1 MKNKEMKVK
10 AMSMAVAMSM
20 VVGLCPSTI
29 FAATG
34 SQTAKDGTY
43 TKTAHVARTAEDDE
57 NEDEWNEYDVEVS
70 LKVEDGKFSAITV
83 TPGEGYNAES
93 DSYFA
98 KAVSK
103 SKGIQK
109 MLVGKA
115 ATEDTINGWDSVSG
129 ATRTSKAVKEAALA
143 AIKSANEEV
152 TVDTT
157 KLEAAITAAEALK
170 EADYTADSWS
180 AMQTK
185 LTAAKA
191 ALTAKESQSAV
202 DTAADELNTAVG
214 NLKKAQ
220 AEETKYIVM
229 NVPYNAFYEAYNL
242 TDKAVWEVEDG
253 VDAVSTATT
262 NKFKGTTGLAKG
274 TYNNGKYIMGVT
286 LPVVVSAEDY
296 AKLNTSLTES
306 DDYYFTTL
314 DSEPEAYSKLT
325 VNKDG
330 SYSFSKVSDAKVSN
344 KYLSVTDLDLNA
356 GYGDYQVTID
366 GLGTKDG
373 MKVGENETK
382 EYTLYGAILNTTAG
396 KSYGM
401 TSLENLWVGTKKPNV
416 EIAWSIKEGQGLKR
430 GHGAGDPFY
439 QFSDMNG
446 ATLKSVTLITSLG
459 VIDVPC
465 DIILDKYY
473 EGDLSGLTY
482 ALENDSKELS
492 ISGIPSD
499 LKDVKISVSGG
510 LATDKEVKN
519 GKVELDKAPNAG
531 TQYTIT
537 ISSSNYPDIT
547 RTTSTPITKDEKTE
561 LQKWID
567 KAVKTEGYEENA
579 DLKEHVQ
586 EAEEMLKNKEA
597 LSYDAEEL
605 IGELT
610 EKVKATYTS
619 VEASATLKGNK
630 LEIALQDKELADFE
644 NPTYTLSY
652 RQGRGM
658 TTFASGK
665 LENLKVELEKDPT
678 VGTDYTLTI
687 VSDNY
692 QDIKTTVKASEDKT
706 ITTTELEAAIAKA
719 EALKEA
725 DYTADSWSA
734 MQTKLTAAKAALTA
748 KESQSAVDT
757 AADELNTAVKA
768 LKKAEVAKETYVLMN
783 IPYSEFYA
791 ADQVAG
797 ADSVSSATKAK
808 TRSTLAAGSY
818 HVNSDGTDITGITY
832 PVKISDASVLKN
844 YTQITDDSKLSIT
857 VNIKGKE
864 TTTEYNGKDALFE
877 SANYSYYILSET
889 PSYYKEATVN
899 ADGSLSFSEVKGAT
913 AQKLSDASIDF
924 TTDTKYGDYELDVN
938 GLPKTVNTVYGVV
951 ISTKEGDN
959 YGLRHLE
966 NIWKK
971 TKLAWSTGFVTTSHG
986 NTLDSKDYE
995 KMMGQTINKITYY
1008 TDNGIY
1014 EIGADQYV
1022 PVKFNGTVA
1031 AENADVESGKVN
1043 LTVEGLPGDY
1053 QAEYTVEGLEDVQV
1067 KDGVLTYKTK
1077 GAEIGKYTLKVSDKS
1092 GKYADLTTDFEL
1104 TTEAVPV
1111 VFNNESAAL
1120 VAAEGYAAEDVT
1132 SYVKKIESV
1141 TVDGTEYAA
1150 TGKRAVKI
1158 IKEDGTID
1166 TTAAPFKDAEN
1177 GHGFKI
1183 SVKATGY
1190 AKDYEF
1196 TYTLSQESEYT
1207 YAYVGLSWAEYWAA
1221 ENVQAAGNTSSSDA
1235 KDSKGESDKGAF
1247 DTVTRATVN
1256 HGLHRGS
1263 FQCNA
1268 VIKAENG
1275 KEYAV
1280 EYWTDGTTAVLTD
1293 GSKITFNRG
1302 EITEESG
1309 ATTKMTEYDVLGLK
1323 YVPVKVKTSDL
1334 DALKASYRVIE
1345 NGSELAGGY
1354 SEKNLVSYT
1363 GLVANVTEN
1372 TNGLKTATKNED
1384 GSFSFSARVN
1394 HGSESGIKDQA
1405 LKTAPTAEEAGLKV
1419 KEASGSYGEFLRVD
1433 LTGNYGDL
1441 GSNLQTVTWT
1451 YYGDDSTYTNAKAT
1465 YGTKFAADN
1474 WMHKAMGIQL
1484 GLTDSL
1490 RCKLP
1495 EGTDGTGYWTI
1506 TLTALGYND
1515 VTYKFQATEENI
1527 VKASEDKTITTT
1539 NLEAA
1544 IAKAE
1549 ALKEAEYTAES
1560 WASMQMELQEAK
1572 DELKNPKTQA
1582 TVDEAVSHL
1591 NAAIEALVKIEEPA
1605 AVDTSSLEK
1614 VISDAAALKEA
1625 DYTVDSWK
1633 ALQSALTDAKSALNA
1648 KESQEKVDKATDALN
1663 AAIKALVK
1671 NGNQTGSQN
1680 GSATPTVTKKAGTT
1694 TNGSASKGTS
1704 GSKAAKTGDPA
1715 NVLGLLGLAFS
1726 SLGAGVGGFAWK
1738 RKRK

>member
-34 SQTAKDGTY
+34 SQTTKDGTY

-143 AIKSANEEV
+143 AIKSANEAV

-185 LTAAKA
+185 LTVAKA
-191 ALTAKESQSAV
+191 ALK
-202 DTAADELNTAVG
+202 
-214 NLKKAQ
+214 
-220 AEETKYIVM
+220 
-229 NVPYNAFYEAYNL
+229 
-242 TDKAVWEVEDG
+242 
-253 VDAVSTATT
+253 
-262 NKFKGTTGLAKG
+262 
-274 TYNNGKYIMGVT
+274 
-286 LPVVVSAEDY
+286 
-296 AKLNTSLTES
+296 
-306 DDYYFTTL
+306 
-314 DSEPEAYSKLT
+314 
-325 VNKDG
+325 
-330 SYSFSKVSDAKVSN
+330 
-344 KYLSVTDLDLNA
+344 
-356 GYGDYQVTID
+356 
-366 GLGTKDG
+366 
-373 MKVGENETK
+373 
-382 EYTLYGAILNTTAG
+382 
-396 KSYGM
+396 
-401 TSLENLWVGTKKPNV
+401 
-416 EIAWSIKEGQGLKR
+416 
-430 GHGAGDPFY
+430 
-439 QFSDMNG
+439 
-446 ATLKSVTLITSLG
+446 
-459 VIDVPC
+459 
-465 DIILDKYY
+465 
-473 EGDLSGLTY
+473 
-482 ALENDSKELS
+482 
-492 ISGIPSD
+492 
-499 LKDVKISVSGG
+499 
-510 LATDKEVKN
+510 
-519 GKVELDKAPNAG
+519 
-531 TQYTIT
+531 
-537 ISSSNYPDIT
+537 
-547 RTTSTPITKDEKTE
+547 
-561 LQKWID
+561 
-567 KAVKTEGYEENA
+567 
-579 DLKEHVQ
+579 
-586 EAEEMLKNKEA
+586 
-597 LSYDAEEL
+597 
-605 IGELT
+605 
-610 EKVKATYTS
+610 
-619 VEASATLKGNK
+619 
-630 LEIALQDKELADFE
+630 
-644 NPTYTLSY
+644 
-652 RQGRGM
+652 
-658 TTFASGK
+658 
-665 LENLKVELEKDPT
+665 
-678 VGTDYTLTI
+678 
-687 VSDNY
+687 
-692 QDIKTTVKASEDKT
+692 
-706 ITTTELEAAIAKA
+706 
-719 EALKEA
+719 
-725 DYTADSWSA
+725 
-734 MQTKLTAAKAALTA
+734 A

-857 VNIKGKE
+857 VNMKGKE

-938 GLPKTVNTVYGVV
+938 GLPKTINTVYGVV

-1104 TTEAVPV
+1104 TKEAVPV

-1132 SYVKKIESV
+1132 SYVKKIKSV

-1177 GHGFKI
+1177 GQEFKI

-1221 ENVQAAGNTSSSDA
+1221 ENVQAAGDTSSSDA

-1474 WMHKAMGIQL
+1474 WMHKAMGIQF

-1490 RCKLP
+1490 RCTLP
-1495 EGTDGTGYWTI
+1495 EGTNGTGYWTI
-1506 TLTALGYND
+1506 TLTALGYDD
-1515 VTYKFQATEENI
+1515 VTYRFQATDENI
-1527 VKASEDKTITTT
+1527 VKASKGEKITITE
-1539 NLEAA
+1539 LEAA

-1549 ALKEAEYTAES
+1549 ALTESDYTAES

-1591 NAAIEALVKIEEPA
+1591 NAAVEALVKAEGDKKEEPA

-1625 DYTVDSWK
+1625 DYTADSWK

-1648 KESQEKVDKATDALN
+1648 KESQEKVDKATDKLN
-1663 AAIKALVK
+1663 SAIKALVK
-1671 NGNQTGSQN
+1671 NGKQDGSQN

-1694 TNGSASKGTS
+1694 TDGSASKGTR

-1738 RKRK
+1738 KKRK

>member
-1 MKNKEMKVK
+1 
-10 AMSMAVAMSM
+10 MAVAMSM

-43 TKTAHVARTAEDDE
+43 TKTAHVTRTEDDSD
-57 NEDEWNEYDVEVS
+57 DEWEEYDVEVS
-70 LKVEDGKFSAITV
+70 LKVEDGKFSEITV
-83 TPGEGYNAES
+83 TPKEGYDEGNA
-93 DSYFA
+93 SYFN
-98 KAVSK
+98 KAYSK
-103 SKGIQK
+103 TKGFKTKLEGQ
-109 MLVGKA
+109 A
-115 ATEDTINGWDSVSG
+115 ATEDTINNWDTVSG
-129 ATRTSKAVKEAALA
+129 ATRTSDAIKKAALE
-143 AIKSANEEV
+143 AIQSAPVAGETV
-152 TVDTT
+152 TIDTA
-157 KLEAAITAAEALK
+157 KLESAIAAAEKLT
-170 EADYTADSWS
+170 ESDYTADSWS

-191 ALTAKESQSAV
+191 ALKAKESQSAV
-202 DTAADELNTAVG
+202 DTAADELNA
-214 NLKKAQ
+214 
-220 AEETKYIVM
+220 
-229 NVPYNAFYEAYNL
+229 
-242 TDKAVWEVEDG
+242 
-253 VDAVSTATT
+253 
-262 NKFKGTTGLAKG
+262 
-274 TYNNGKYIMGVT
+274 
-286 LPVVVSAEDY
+286 
-296 AKLNTSLTES
+296 
-306 DDYYFTTL
+306 
-314 DSEPEAYSKLT
+314 
-325 VNKDG
+325 
-330 SYSFSKVSDAKVSN
+330 
-344 KYLSVTDLDLNA
+344 
-356 GYGDYQVTID
+356 
-366 GLGTKDG
+366 
-373 MKVGENETK
+373 
-382 EYTLYGAILNTTAG
+382 
-396 KSYGM
+396 
-401 TSLENLWVGTKKPNV
+401 
-416 EIAWSIKEGQGLKR
+416 
-430 GHGAGDPFY
+430 
-439 QFSDMNG
+439 
-446 ATLKSVTLITSLG
+446 
-459 VIDVPC
+459 
-465 DIILDKYY
+465 
-473 EGDLSGLTY
+473 
-482 ALENDSKELS
+482 
-492 ISGIPSD
+492 
-499 LKDVKISVSGG
+499 
-510 LATDKEVKN
+510 
-519 GKVELDKAPNAG
+519 
-531 TQYTIT
+531 
-537 ISSSNYPDIT
+537 
-547 RTTSTPITKDEKTE
+547 
-561 LQKWID
+561 
-567 KAVKTEGYEENA
+567 
-579 DLKEHVQ
+579 
-586 EAEEMLKNKEA
+586 
-597 LSYDAEEL
+597 
-605 IGELT
+605 
-610 EKVKATYTS
+610 
-619 VEASATLKGNK
+619 
-630 LEIALQDKELADFE
+630 
-644 NPTYTLSY
+644 
-652 RQGRGM
+652 
-658 TTFASGK
+658 
-665 LENLKVELEKDPT
+665 
-678 VGTDYTLTI
+678 
-687 VSDNY
+687 
-692 QDIKTTVKASEDKT
+692 
-706 ITTTELEAAIAKA
+706 
-719 EALKEA
+719 
-725 DYTADSWSA
+725 
-734 MQTKLTAAKAALTA
+734 
-748 KESQSAVDT
+748 
-757 AADELNTAVKA
+757 AVKA
-768 LKKAEVAKETYVLMN
+768 LKKAEVSKETYVLMN

-808 TRSTLAAGSY
+808 TRSTLVAGSY
-818 HVNSDGTDITGITY
+818 HVNSNGTDITGITY

-857 VNIKGKE
+857 VNMKGKE

-877 SANYSYYILSET
+877 SASYSYYILSET

-938 GLPKTVNTVYGVV
+938 GLPKSVNTVYGVV

-971 TKLAWSTGFVTTSHG
+971 KELAWSTGFVTTSHG
-986 NTLDSKDYE
+986 NTLDSKDYK

-1014 EIGADQYV
+1014 EIDADQYV
-1022 PVKFNGTVA
+1022 PVKFNGTIA

-1043 LTVEGLPGDY
+1043 VTVEGLPDDY

-1067 KDGVLTYKTK
+1067 KDGVLTYKKK
-1077 GAEIGKYTLKVSDKS
+1077 GAEIGKYTLKVSDKF

-1111 VFNNESAAL
+1111 VFNSESAAL

-1132 SYVKKIESV
+1132 SYVKNIESV

-1150 TGKRAVKI
+1150 KGKRGVKI

-1166 TTAAPFKDAEN
+1166 TTAAPFKNAEN
-1177 GHGFKI
+1177 GQEFKI

-1196 TYTLSQESEYT
+1196 TYTLSKESEYT

-1221 ENVQAAGNTSSSDA
+1221 ENVQAAGDTSSSDI

-1394 HGSESGIKDQA
+1394 NGSESGIKDQV
-1405 LKTAPTAEEAGLKV
+1405 LKTAPSAEEAGLTV

-1433 LTGNYGDL
+1433 LIGNYGDL

-1490 RCKLP
+1490 RCTLP

-1506 TLTALGYND
+1506 TLTALGYSD
-1515 VTYKFQATEENI
+1515 VTYKFQATDENI
-1527 VKASEDKTITTT
+1527 VKASENETITTT
-1539 NLEAA
+1539 ELEAA

-1549 ALKEAEYTAES
+1549 ALKEADYTAES

-1591 NAAIEALVKIEEPA
+1591 NAAVEALVKAEGDKTEEPA

-1625 DYTVDSWK
+1625 DYTADSWK

-1648 KESQEKVDKATDALN
+1648 KESQEKVDKATDELN
-1663 AAIKALVK
+1663 TAIKALVK
-1671 NGNQTGSQN
+1671 NGSQN
-1680 GSATPTVTKKAGTT
+1680 GNQNGNQAGSTTPTVTKKAGTT
-1694 TNGSASKGTS
+1694 TDGSASKGTTSNGTS

>member
-34 SQTAKDGTY
+34 SQTTKDGTY

-143 AIKSANEEV
+143 AIKSANEAV

-202 DTAADELNTAVG
+202 DTAADELNA
-214 NLKKAQ
+214 
-220 AEETKYIVM
+220 
-229 NVPYNAFYEAYNL
+229 
-242 TDKAVWEVEDG
+242 
-253 VDAVSTATT
+253 
-262 NKFKGTTGLAKG
+262 
-274 TYNNGKYIMGVT
+274 
-286 LPVVVSAEDY
+286 
-296 AKLNTSLTES
+296 
-306 DDYYFTTL
+306 
-314 DSEPEAYSKLT
+314 
-325 VNKDG
+325 
-330 SYSFSKVSDAKVSN
+330 
-344 KYLSVTDLDLNA
+344 
-356 GYGDYQVTID
+356 
-366 GLGTKDG
+366 
-373 MKVGENETK
+373 
-382 EYTLYGAILNTTAG
+382 
-396 KSYGM
+396 
-401 TSLENLWVGTKKPNV
+401 
-416 EIAWSIKEGQGLKR
+416 
-430 GHGAGDPFY
+430 
-439 QFSDMNG
+439 
-446 ATLKSVTLITSLG
+446 
-459 VIDVPC
+459 
-465 DIILDKYY
+465 
-473 EGDLSGLTY
+473 
-482 ALENDSKELS
+482 
-492 ISGIPSD
+492 
-499 LKDVKISVSGG
+499 
-510 LATDKEVKN
+510 
-519 GKVELDKAPNAG
+519 
-531 TQYTIT
+531 
-537 ISSSNYPDIT
+537 
-547 RTTSTPITKDEKTE
+547 
-561 LQKWID
+561 
-567 KAVKTEGYEENA
+567 
-579 DLKEHVQ
+579 
-586 EAEEMLKNKEA
+586 
-597 LSYDAEEL
+597 
-605 IGELT
+605 
-610 EKVKATYTS
+610 
-619 VEASATLKGNK
+619 
-630 LEIALQDKELADFE
+630 
-644 NPTYTLSY
+644 
-652 RQGRGM
+652 
-658 TTFASGK
+658 
-665 LENLKVELEKDPT
+665 
-678 VGTDYTLTI
+678 
-687 VSDNY
+687 
-692 QDIKTTVKASEDKT
+692 
-706 ITTTELEAAIAKA
+706 
-719 EALKEA
+719 
-725 DYTADSWSA
+725 
-734 MQTKLTAAKAALTA
+734 
-748 KESQSAVDT
+748 
-757 AADELNTAVKA
+757 AVKA

-857 VNIKGKE
+857 VNMKGKE

-877 SANYSYYILSET
+877 SASYSYYILSET

-971 TKLAWSTGFVTTSHG
+971 KELAWSTGFVTTSHG
-986 NTLDSKDYE
+986 NTLNSKDYE

-1014 EIGADQYV
+1014 EIDADQYV
-1022 PVKFNGTVA
+1022 PIKFNGTVA
-1031 AENADVESGKVN
+1031 AENADVKSGKVN
-1043 LTVEGLPGDY
+1043 VTVEGLPGDY
-1053 QAEYTVEGLEDVQV
+1053 QAEYTVKGLEDVQV
-1067 KDGVLTYKTK
+1067 KEGVLTYKTK
-1077 GAEIGKYTLKVSDKS
+1077 GAETGRYTLKVSDKS
-1092 GKYADLTTDFEL
+1092 GKYADLKTDFEL

-1111 VFNNESAAL
+1111 VFNSESAAL
-1120 VAAEGYAAEDVT
+1120 VAAEGYAADDVT
-1132 SYVKKIESV
+1132 SYVKKIKSV

-1166 TTAAPFKDAEN
+1166 TTAAPFKNAEN
-1177 GHGFKI
+1177 GQEFKI
-1183 SVKATGY
+1183 TVKATGY
-1190 AKDYEF
+1190 AKDCEF
-1196 TYTLSQESEYT
+1196 TYTVAQESEYT

-1334 DALKASYRVIE
+1334 DALKTSYRVIE

-1394 HGSESGIKDQA
+1394 NGSESGIKDQA

-1490 RCKLP
+1490 RCTLP

-1539 NLEAA
+1539 ELEAA

-1591 NAAIEALVKIEEPA
+1591 NAAVEALVKAEGDKTEEPA

-1648 KESQEKVDKATDALN
+1648 KESQEKVDKATDELN
-1663 AAIKALVK
+1663 KAIKTLVK

-1680 GSATPTVTKKAGTT
+1680 GSATPTVTKKTGTT
-1694 TNGSASKGTS
+1694 TDGSVSKGTS

>member
-29 FAATG
+29 FAAENT
-34 SQTAKDGTY
+34 QAVKDGTY

-70 LKVEDGKFSAITV
+70 LKVEEGKFSAITV

-143 AIKSANEEV
+143 AIKSANEAV
-152 TVDTT
+152 TVDTA
-157 KLEAAITAAEALK
+157 KLESAIAAAEKLT
-170 EADYTADSWS
+170 ESDYTADSWN

-202 DTAADELNTAVG
+202 DTAADELNA
-214 NLKKAQ
+214 
-220 AEETKYIVM
+220 
-229 NVPYNAFYEAYNL
+229 
-242 TDKAVWEVEDG
+242 
-253 VDAVSTATT
+253 
-262 NKFKGTTGLAKG
+262 
-274 TYNNGKYIMGVT
+274 
-286 LPVVVSAEDY
+286 
-296 AKLNTSLTES
+296 
-306 DDYYFTTL
+306 
-314 DSEPEAYSKLT
+314 
-325 VNKDG
+325 
-330 SYSFSKVSDAKVSN
+330 
-344 KYLSVTDLDLNA
+344 
-356 GYGDYQVTID
+356 
-366 GLGTKDG
+366 
-373 MKVGENETK
+373 
-382 EYTLYGAILNTTAG
+382 
-396 KSYGM
+396 
-401 TSLENLWVGTKKPNV
+401 
-416 EIAWSIKEGQGLKR
+416 
-430 GHGAGDPFY
+430 
-439 QFSDMNG
+439 
-446 ATLKSVTLITSLG
+446 
-459 VIDVPC
+459 
-465 DIILDKYY
+465 
-473 EGDLSGLTY
+473 
-482 ALENDSKELS
+482 
-492 ISGIPSD
+492 
-499 LKDVKISVSGG
+499 
-510 LATDKEVKN
+510 
-519 GKVELDKAPNAG
+519 
-531 TQYTIT
+531 
-537 ISSSNYPDIT
+537 
-547 RTTSTPITKDEKTE
+547 
-561 LQKWID
+561 
-567 KAVKTEGYEENA
+567 
-579 DLKEHVQ
+579 
-586 EAEEMLKNKEA
+586 
-597 LSYDAEEL
+597 
-605 IGELT
+605 
-610 EKVKATYTS
+610 
-619 VEASATLKGNK
+619 
-630 LEIALQDKELADFE
+630 
-644 NPTYTLSY
+644 
-652 RQGRGM
+652 
-658 TTFASGK
+658 
-665 LENLKVELEKDPT
+665 
-678 VGTDYTLTI
+678 
-687 VSDNY
+687 
-692 QDIKTTVKASEDKT
+692 
-706 ITTTELEAAIAKA
+706 
-719 EALKEA
+719 
-725 DYTADSWSA
+725 
-734 MQTKLTAAKAALTA
+734 
-748 KESQSAVDT
+748 
-757 AADELNTAVKA
+757 AVKA

-808 TRSTLAAGSY
+808 TRSTLVAGSY

-857 VNIKGKE
+857 VNMKGKE

-877 SANYSYYILSET
+877 SASYSYYILSET

-938 GLPKTVNTVYGVV
+938 GLPESVNTVYGVV

-986 NTLDSKDYE
+986 NTLDSKDYK

-1014 EIGADQYV
+1014 EIDADQYV
-1022 PVKFNGTVA
+1022 PVKFNGTIA

-1043 LTVEGLPGDY
+1043 VTVEGLPDDY

-1067 KDGVLTYKTK
+1067 KDGVLTYKKK

-1111 VFNNESAAL
+1111 VFNSESAAL

-1132 SYVKKIESV
+1132 SYVKNIESV
-1141 TVDGTEYAA
+1141 TVDGKEYAA

-1166 TTAAPFKDAEN
+1166 TTAAQFKNAEN
-1177 GHGFKI
+1177 GQEFKI
-1183 SVKATGY
+1183 TVKATGY

-1196 TYTLSQESEYT
+1196 TYTLSKESEYT
-1207 YAYVGLSWAEYWAA
+1207 YVYVGLSWAEYWAA
-1221 ENVQAAGNTSSSDA
+1221 ENVQAAGDTSSSDT

-1268 VIKAENG
+1268 VIEAENG

-1293 GSKITFNRG
+1293 GNKITFNRG

-1394 HGSESGIKDQA
+1394 NGSESGIKDQA
-1405 LKTAPTAEEAGLKV
+1405 LKTAPSAEEAGLTV

-1490 RCKLP
+1490 RCTLP

-1515 VTYKFQATEENI
+1515 VTYKFQATDENI
-1527 VKASEDKTITTT
+1527 VKASENETITTT
-1539 NLEAA
+1539 ELEAA

-1549 ALKEAEYTAES
+1549 ALKEADYTAES

-1591 NAAIEALVKIEEPA
+1591 NAAVEALVKAEGDKTEEPA

-1625 DYTVDSWK
+1625 DYTADSWK

-1648 KESQEKVDKATDALN
+1648 KESQEKVDKATDKLN
-1663 AAIKALVK
+1663 TAIKALVK
-1671 NGNQTGSQN
+1671 NGSQN
-1680 GSATPTVTKKAGTT
+1680 GNQNGNQAGSTTPTVTKKAGTT
-1694 TNGSASKGTS
+1694 TDGSASKGTS

>member
-57 NEDEWNEYDVEVS
+57 NGEEWNEYDVEVS
-70 LKVEDGKFSAITV
+70 LIVKDGKFSDVVV
-83 TPGEGYNAES
+83 TPGEGYDSES
-93 DSYFA
+93 DSYFK
-98 KAVSK
+98 KAYEADK
-103 SKGIQK
+103 KKLKGIK
-109 MLVGKA
+109 TVIVGQS
-115 ATEDTINGWDSVSG
+115 ATEDTINSWDSVSG
-129 ATRTSKAVKEAALA
+129 ATRTSDAIKKAALE
-143 AIKSANEEV
+143 AIQSAPTAGETV
-152 TVDTT
+152 TIDTA
-157 KLEAAITAAEALK
+157 KLESAIAAAEKLT

-191 ALTAKESQSAV
+191 ALK
-202 DTAADELNTAVG
+202 
-214 NLKKAQ
+214 
-220 AEETKYIVM
+220 
-229 NVPYNAFYEAYNL
+229 
-242 TDKAVWEVEDG
+242 
-253 VDAVSTATT
+253 
-262 NKFKGTTGLAKG
+262 
-274 TYNNGKYIMGVT
+274 
-286 LPVVVSAEDY
+286 
-296 AKLNTSLTES
+296 
-306 DDYYFTTL
+306 
-314 DSEPEAYSKLT
+314 
-325 VNKDG
+325 
-330 SYSFSKVSDAKVSN
+330 
-344 KYLSVTDLDLNA
+344 
-356 GYGDYQVTID
+356 
-366 GLGTKDG
+366 
-373 MKVGENETK
+373 
-382 EYTLYGAILNTTAG
+382 
-396 KSYGM
+396 
-401 TSLENLWVGTKKPNV
+401 
-416 EIAWSIKEGQGLKR
+416 
-430 GHGAGDPFY
+430 
-439 QFSDMNG
+439 
-446 ATLKSVTLITSLG
+446 
-459 VIDVPC
+459 
-465 DIILDKYY
+465 
-473 EGDLSGLTY
+473 
-482 ALENDSKELS
+482 
-492 ISGIPSD
+492 
-499 LKDVKISVSGG
+499 
-510 LATDKEVKN
+510 
-519 GKVELDKAPNAG
+519 
-531 TQYTIT
+531 
-537 ISSSNYPDIT
+537 
-547 RTTSTPITKDEKTE
+547 
-561 LQKWID
+561 
-567 KAVKTEGYEENA
+567 
-579 DLKEHVQ
+579 
-586 EAEEMLKNKEA
+586 
-597 LSYDAEEL
+597 
-605 IGELT
+605 
-610 EKVKATYTS
+610 
-619 VEASATLKGNK
+619 
-630 LEIALQDKELADFE
+630 
-644 NPTYTLSY
+644 
-652 RQGRGM
+652 
-658 TTFASGK
+658 
-665 LENLKVELEKDPT
+665 
-678 VGTDYTLTI
+678 
-687 VSDNY
+687 
-692 QDIKTTVKASEDKT
+692 
-706 ITTTELEAAIAKA
+706 
-719 EALKEA
+719 
-725 DYTADSWSA
+725 
-734 MQTKLTAAKAALTA
+734 A

-791 ADQVAG
+791 ADKVAG

-832 PVKISDASVLKN
+832 PVKISDASVLKK

-857 VNIKGKE
+857 VNMKGKE

-877 SANYSYYILSET
+877 SASYSYYILSET

-899 ADGSLSFSEVKGAT
+899 ADGSFSFSEVKGAT

-938 GLPKTVNTVYGVV
+938 GLPDTVNTVYGVV
-951 ISTKEGDN
+951 ISTKGGDN

-971 TKLAWSTGFVTTSHG
+971 KELAWSTGFVTTSHG
-986 NTLDSKDYE
+986 NTLNSKDYE

-1014 EIGADQYV
+1014 EIDADQYV
-1022 PVKFNGTVA
+1022 PIKFNGTVA
-1031 AENADVESGKVN
+1031 AENADVKSGKVN
-1043 LTVEGLPGDY
+1043 VTVEGLPGDY
-1053 QAEYTVEGLEDVQV
+1053 QAEYTVKGLEDVQV
-1067 KDGVLTYKTK
+1067 KEGVLTYKTK
-1077 GAEIGKYTLKVSDKS
+1077 GAETGRYTLKVSDKS
-1092 GKYADLTTDFEL
+1092 GKYADLKTDFEL

-1111 VFNNESAAL
+1111 VFNSESAAL
-1120 VAAEGYAAEDVT
+1120 VAAEGYAADDVT
-1132 SYVKKIESV
+1132 SYVKKIKSV

-1166 TTAAPFKDAEN
+1166 TTAAPFKNAEN
-1177 GHGFKI
+1177 GQEFKI
-1183 SVKATGY
+1183 TVKATGY
-1190 AKDYEF
+1190 AKDCEF
-1196 TYTLSQESEYT
+1196 TYTLSKESEYT

-1221 ENVQAAGNTSSSDA
+1221 ENVQAAGDTSSSDA
-1235 KDSKGESDKGAF
+1235 KDAKGESDKGAF
-1247 DTVTRATVN
+1247 DTVTRATAK

-1280 EYWTDGTTAVLTD
+1280 EYWTDKTTAVLTD
-1293 GSKITFNRG
+1293 GSKITFDKG
-1302 EITEESG
+1302 EITEKSG

-1334 DALKASYRVIE
+1334 EALKTNYRVIE

-1354 SEKNLVSYT
+1354 SEENLVGYT

-1394 HGSESGIKDQA
+1394 NGSESGIKDQA
-1405 LKTAPTAEEAGLKV
+1405 LKTAPSAEEAGLTV

-1474 WMHKAMGIQL
+1474 WMNKTMGIQL

-1490 RCKLP
+1490 RCTLP

-1527 VKASEDKTITTT
+1527 VKASEGEKITTT
-1539 NLEAA
+1539 ELEAA

-1549 ALKEAEYTAES
+1549 ALTESDYTAES

-1591 NAAIEALVKIEEPA
+1591 NAAVEALVKAEGDKKEEPT

-1614 VISDAAALKEA
+1614 VISNAAALKEA
-1625 DYTVDSWK
+1625 DYTADSWK

-1648 KESQEKVDKATDALN
+1648 KESQEKVDKATDKLN
-1663 AAIKALVK
+1663 SAIKALVK
-1671 NGNQTGSQN
+1671 NGKQDGSQN

-1694 TNGSASKGTS
+1694 TDGSASKGTS

>member
-20 VVGLCPSTI
+20 VIGLCPSTI

-43 TKTAHVARTAEDDE
+43 TKTAHVTRTEDDSD
-57 NEDEWNEYDVEVS
+57 DEWNEYDVEVS
-70 LKVEDGKFSAITV
+70 LKVEDGKFSEITV
-83 TPGEGYNAES
+83 TPKEGYDEGNAK
-93 DSYFA
+93 YLN
-98 KAVSK
+98 KAYSK
-103 SKGIQK
+103 SKGFKTKLEGQ
-109 MLVGKA
+109 A
-115 ATEDTINGWDSVSG
+115 ATEDTINSWDTVSG
-129 ATRTSKAVKEAALA
+129 ATRTSDAIKKAALEAIQSAPA
-143 AIKSANEEV
+143 AGETV
-152 TVDTT
+152 TIDTA
-157 KLEAAITAAEALK
+157 KLESAIAAAEKLT
-170 EADYTADSWS
+170 ESDYTADSWS

-185 LTAAKA
+185 LTVAKA
-191 ALTAKESQSAV
+191 ALKAKESQSAV
-202 DTAADELNTAVG
+202 DTAADELNA
-214 NLKKAQ
+214 
-220 AEETKYIVM
+220 
-229 NVPYNAFYEAYNL
+229 
-242 TDKAVWEVEDG
+242 
-253 VDAVSTATT
+253 
-262 NKFKGTTGLAKG
+262 
-274 TYNNGKYIMGVT
+274 
-286 LPVVVSAEDY
+286 
-296 AKLNTSLTES
+296 
-306 DDYYFTTL
+306 
-314 DSEPEAYSKLT
+314 
-325 VNKDG
+325 
-330 SYSFSKVSDAKVSN
+330 
-344 KYLSVTDLDLNA
+344 
-356 GYGDYQVTID
+356 
-366 GLGTKDG
+366 
-373 MKVGENETK
+373 
-382 EYTLYGAILNTTAG
+382 
-396 KSYGM
+396 
-401 TSLENLWVGTKKPNV
+401 
-416 EIAWSIKEGQGLKR
+416 
-430 GHGAGDPFY
+430 
-439 QFSDMNG
+439 
-446 ATLKSVTLITSLG
+446 
-459 VIDVPC
+459 
-465 DIILDKYY
+465 
-473 EGDLSGLTY
+473 
-482 ALENDSKELS
+482 
-492 ISGIPSD
+492 
-499 LKDVKISVSGG
+499 
-510 LATDKEVKN
+510 
-519 GKVELDKAPNAG
+519 
-531 TQYTIT
+531 
-537 ISSSNYPDIT
+537 
-547 RTTSTPITKDEKTE
+547 
-561 LQKWID
+561 
-567 KAVKTEGYEENA
+567 
-579 DLKEHVQ
+579 
-586 EAEEMLKNKEA
+586 
-597 LSYDAEEL
+597 
-605 IGELT
+605 
-610 EKVKATYTS
+610 
-619 VEASATLKGNK
+619 
-630 LEIALQDKELADFE
+630 
-644 NPTYTLSY
+644 
-652 RQGRGM
+652 
-658 TTFASGK
+658 
-665 LENLKVELEKDPT
+665 
-678 VGTDYTLTI
+678 
-687 VSDNY
+687 
-692 QDIKTTVKASEDKT
+692 
-706 ITTTELEAAIAKA
+706 
-719 EALKEA
+719 
-725 DYTADSWSA
+725 
-734 MQTKLTAAKAALTA
+734 
-748 KESQSAVDT
+748 
-757 AADELNTAVKA
+757 AVKA

-791 ADQVAG
+791 ADKVAG

-808 TRSTLAAGSY
+808 TRSKLVAGSY

-857 VNIKGKE
+857 VNMKGKE

-877 SANYSYYILSET
+877 SASYSYYTLSET

-899 ADGSLSFSEVKGAT
+899 ADGSFSFSEVKGAT

-938 GLPKTVNTVYGVV
+938 GLPDTVNTVYGVV

-971 TKLAWSTGFVTTSHG
+971 KELAWSTGFVTTSHG
-986 NTLDSKDYE
+986 NTLNSKDYE

-1014 EIGADQYV
+1014 EIDADQYV
-1022 PVKFNGTVA
+1022 PVKFNGTIA

-1043 LTVEGLPGDY
+1043 VTVEGLPSDY
-1053 QAEYTVEGLEDVQV
+1053 QAEYTVKGLEDVQV
-1067 KDGVLTYKTK
+1067 KEGVLTYKTK
-1077 GAEIGKYTLKVSDKS
+1077 GAETGRYTLKVSDKS
-1092 GKYADLTTDFEL
+1092 GKYADLKTDFEL

-1111 VFNNESAAL
+1111 VFNSESAAL
-1120 VAAEGYAAEDVT
+1120 VAAEGYAADDVT
-1132 SYVKKIESV
+1132 SYVKNIKSV

-1166 TTAAPFKDAEN
+1166 TTAAPFKNAEN
-1177 GHGFKI
+1177 GQEFKI
-1183 SVKATGY
+1183 TVKATGY

-1196 TYTLSQESEYT
+1196 TYTLSKESEYT

-1221 ENVQAAGNTSSSDA
+1221 ENVQAAGDTSSSDA

-1247 DTVTRATVN
+1247 DTVTRATVT

-1323 YVPVKVKTSDL
+1323 YVPVKAKTSDL
-1334 DALKASYRVIE
+1334 EALKANYRVIE

-1394 HGSESGIKDQA
+1394 NGSESGIKDQA
-1405 LKTAPTAEEAGLKV
+1405 LKTAPSAEEAGLTV

-1433 LTGNYGDL
+1433 LKGNYGDL

-1490 RCKLP
+1490 RCTLP

-1527 VKASEDKTITTT
+1527 VKASENEKITTT
-1539 NLEAA
+1539 ELEAA

-1549 ALKEAEYTAES
+1549 ALKEADYTAES

-1591 NAAIEALVKIEEPA
+1591 NAAVEALVKAEGDKKEEPA

-1648 KESQEKVDKATDALN
+1648 KESQEKVDKATDELN

-1671 NGNQTGSQN
+1671 NGNQAGSQN

-1694 TNGSASKGTS
+1694 TDGSASKGTS

>member
-143 AIKSANEEV
+143 AIKSANEAV

-202 DTAADELNTAVG
+202 DTAADELNA
-214 NLKKAQ
+214 
-220 AEETKYIVM
+220 
-229 NVPYNAFYEAYNL
+229 
-242 TDKAVWEVEDG
+242 
-253 VDAVSTATT
+253 
-262 NKFKGTTGLAKG
+262 
-274 TYNNGKYIMGVT
+274 
-286 LPVVVSAEDY
+286 
-296 AKLNTSLTES
+296 
-306 DDYYFTTL
+306 
-314 DSEPEAYSKLT
+314 
-325 VNKDG
+325 
-330 SYSFSKVSDAKVSN
+330 
-344 KYLSVTDLDLNA
+344 
-356 GYGDYQVTID
+356 
-366 GLGTKDG
+366 
-373 MKVGENETK
+373 
-382 EYTLYGAILNTTAG
+382 
-396 KSYGM
+396 
-401 TSLENLWVGTKKPNV
+401 
-416 EIAWSIKEGQGLKR
+416 
-430 GHGAGDPFY
+430 
-439 QFSDMNG
+439 
-446 ATLKSVTLITSLG
+446 
-459 VIDVPC
+459 
-465 DIILDKYY
+465 
-473 EGDLSGLTY
+473 
-482 ALENDSKELS
+482 
-492 ISGIPSD
+492 
-499 LKDVKISVSGG
+499 
-510 LATDKEVKN
+510 
-519 GKVELDKAPNAG
+519 
-531 TQYTIT
+531 
-537 ISSSNYPDIT
+537 
-547 RTTSTPITKDEKTE
+547 
-561 LQKWID
+561 
-567 KAVKTEGYEENA
+567 
-579 DLKEHVQ
+579 
-586 EAEEMLKNKEA
+586 
-597 LSYDAEEL
+597 
-605 IGELT
+605 
-610 EKVKATYTS
+610 
-619 VEASATLKGNK
+619 
-630 LEIALQDKELADFE
+630 
-644 NPTYTLSY
+644 
-652 RQGRGM
+652 
-658 TTFASGK
+658 
-665 LENLKVELEKDPT
+665 
-678 VGTDYTLTI
+678 
-687 VSDNY
+687 
-692 QDIKTTVKASEDKT
+692 
-706 ITTTELEAAIAKA
+706 
-719 EALKEA
+719 
-725 DYTADSWSA
+725 
-734 MQTKLTAAKAALTA
+734 
-748 KESQSAVDT
+748 
-757 AADELNTAVKA
+757 AVKA

-818 HVNSDGTDITGITY
+818 HVNNDGTDITGITY

-857 VNIKGKE
+857 VNMKGKE
-864 TTTEYNGKDALFE
+864 TTTEYNGKAALFE
-877 SANYSYYILSET
+877 SASYSYYILSET

-971 TKLAWSTGFVTTSHG
+971 TELAWSTGFVTTSHG
-986 NTLDSKDYE
+986 NTLNSKDYE

-1014 EIGADQYV
+1014 EIDADQYV
-1022 PVKFNGTVA
+1022 PIKFNGTVA
-1031 AENADVESGKVN
+1031 AENADVKSGKVN
-1043 LTVEGLPGDY
+1043 VTVEGLPGDY
-1053 QAEYTVEGLEDVQV
+1053 QAEYTVKGLEDVQV
-1067 KDGVLTYKTK
+1067 KEGILTYKTK

-1092 GKYADLTTDFEL
+1092 GKYADLKTDFEL

-1111 VFNNESAAL
+1111 VFNSESAAL
-1120 VAAEGYAAEDVT
+1120 VAAEGYAADDVT
-1132 SYVKKIESV
+1132 SYVKKIKSV

-1166 TTAAPFKDAEN
+1166 TTAAPFKNAEN
-1177 GHGFKI
+1177 GQEFKI
-1183 SVKATGY
+1183 TVKATGY
-1190 AKDYEF
+1190 AKDCEF
-1196 TYTLSQESEYT
+1196 TYTVAQESEYT

-1221 ENVQAAGNTSSSDA
+1221 ENVQAAGDTSSSDA

-1394 HGSESGIKDQA
+1394 NGSESGIKDQA
-1405 LKTAPTAEEAGLKV
+1405 LKTAPTAEKAGLTV

-1451 YYGDDSTYTNAKAT
+1451 YYGDDSTYTNAEAT

-1490 RCKLP
+1490 RCTLP

-1539 NLEAA
+1539 ELEAA

-1549 ALKEAEYTAES
+1549 ALTESDYTAES

-1591 NAAIEALVKIEEPA
+1591 NAAVEALVKAEGDKTEEPA

-1671 NGNQTGSQN
+1671 NGNQAGSQN

-1694 TNGSASKGTS
+1694 TDGSASKGTS

>member
-57 NEDEWNEYDVEVS
+57 NGDEWNEYDVEVS
-70 LKVEDGKFSAITV
+70 LIVKDGKFSDVVV
-83 TPGEGYNAES
+83 TPGEGYDSES
-93 DSYFA
+93 DSYFK
-98 KAVSK
+98 KAYEADK
-103 SKGIQK
+103 KRLKGIK
-109 MLVGKA
+109 TVIVGQS
-115 ATEDTINGWDSVSG
+115 ATEDTINSWDSVSG
-129 ATRTSKAVKEAALA
+129 ATRTSDAIKKAALE
-143 AIKSANEEV
+143 AIQSAPVAGETV
-152 TVDTT
+152 TIDTA
-157 KLEAAITAAEALK
+157 KLESAIAAAEKLT
-170 EADYTADSWS
+170 ESDYTADSWS

-191 ALTAKESQSAV
+191 ALKAKESQSAV
-202 DTAADELNTAVG
+202 DTAADELNA
-214 NLKKAQ
+214 
-220 AEETKYIVM
+220 
-229 NVPYNAFYEAYNL
+229 
-242 TDKAVWEVEDG
+242 
-253 VDAVSTATT
+253 
-262 NKFKGTTGLAKG
+262 
-274 TYNNGKYIMGVT
+274 
-286 LPVVVSAEDY
+286 
-296 AKLNTSLTES
+296 
-306 DDYYFTTL
+306 
-314 DSEPEAYSKLT
+314 
-325 VNKDG
+325 
-330 SYSFSKVSDAKVSN
+330 
-344 KYLSVTDLDLNA
+344 
-356 GYGDYQVTID
+356 
-366 GLGTKDG
+366 
-373 MKVGENETK
+373 
-382 EYTLYGAILNTTAG
+382 
-396 KSYGM
+396 
-401 TSLENLWVGTKKPNV
+401 
-416 EIAWSIKEGQGLKR
+416 
-430 GHGAGDPFY
+430 
-439 QFSDMNG
+439 
-446 ATLKSVTLITSLG
+446 
-459 VIDVPC
+459 
-465 DIILDKYY
+465 
-473 EGDLSGLTY
+473 
-482 ALENDSKELS
+482 
-492 ISGIPSD
+492 
-499 LKDVKISVSGG
+499 
-510 LATDKEVKN
+510 
-519 GKVELDKAPNAG
+519 
-531 TQYTIT
+531 
-537 ISSSNYPDIT
+537 
-547 RTTSTPITKDEKTE
+547 
-561 LQKWID
+561 
-567 KAVKTEGYEENA
+567 
-579 DLKEHVQ
+579 
-586 EAEEMLKNKEA
+586 
-597 LSYDAEEL
+597 
-605 IGELT
+605 
-610 EKVKATYTS
+610 
-619 VEASATLKGNK
+619 
-630 LEIALQDKELADFE
+630 
-644 NPTYTLSY
+644 
-652 RQGRGM
+652 
-658 TTFASGK
+658 
-665 LENLKVELEKDPT
+665 
-678 VGTDYTLTI
+678 
-687 VSDNY
+687 
-692 QDIKTTVKASEDKT
+692 
-706 ITTTELEAAIAKA
+706 
-719 EALKEA
+719 
-725 DYTADSWSA
+725 
-734 MQTKLTAAKAALTA
+734 
-748 KESQSAVDT
+748 
-757 AADELNTAVKA
+757 AVKA

-791 ADQVAG
+791 ADKVAG

-808 TRSTLAAGSY
+808 TRSKLVAGSY

-832 PVKISDASVLKN
+832 PVKISDASVLKK

-857 VNIKGKE
+857 VNMKGKE

-877 SANYSYYILSET
+877 SASYSYYILSET

-899 ADGSLSFSEVKGAT
+899 ADGSFSFSEVKGAT

-938 GLPKTVNTVYGVV
+938 GLPDTVNTVYGVV
-951 ISTKEGDN
+951 ISTKGGDN

-971 TKLAWSTGFVTTSHG
+971 KELAWSTGFVTTSHG
-986 NTLDSKDYE
+986 NTLNSKDYE

-1014 EIGADQYV
+1014 EIDADQYV

-1031 AENADVESGKVN
+1031 AENADVKSGKVN
-1043 LTVEGLPGDY
+1043 VTVEGLPGDY
-1053 QAEYTVEGLEDVQV
+1053 QAEYTVKGLEDVQV
-1067 KDGVLTYKTK
+1067 KEGVLTYKTK
-1077 GAEIGKYTLKVSDKS
+1077 GAETGRYTLKVSDKS
-1092 GKYADLTTDFEL
+1092 GKYADLKTDFEL

-1111 VFNNESAAL
+1111 VFNSESAAL
-1120 VAAEGYAAEDVT
+1120 VAAEGYAADDVT
-1132 SYVKKIESV
+1132 SYVKKIKSV

-1166 TTAAPFKDAEN
+1166 TTAAPFKNAEN
-1177 GHGFKI
+1177 GQEFKI
-1183 SVKATGY
+1183 TVKATGY
-1190 AKDYEF
+1190 AKDCEF
-1196 TYTLSQESEYT
+1196 TYTLSKESEYT

-1221 ENVQAAGNTSSSDA
+1221 ENVQAAGDTSSSDA
-1235 KDSKGESDKGAF
+1235 KDAKGESDKGAF
-1247 DTVTRATVN
+1247 DTVTRATAK

-1280 EYWTDGTTAVLTD
+1280 EYWTDKTTAVLTD
-1293 GSKITFNRG
+1293 GSKITFDKG
-1302 EITEESG
+1302 EITEKSG

-1334 DALKASYRVIE
+1334 EALKTNYRVIE

-1354 SEKNLVSYT
+1354 SEENLVGYT

-1394 HGSESGIKDQA
+1394 NGSESGIKDQA
-1405 LKTAPTAEEAGLKV
+1405 LKTAPSAEEAGLTV

-1474 WMHKAMGIQL
+1474 WMNKTMGIQL

-1490 RCKLP
+1490 RCTLP

-1527 VKASEDKTITTT
+1527 VKASENEKITTT
-1539 NLEAA
+1539 ELEAA

-1549 ALKEAEYTAES
+1549 ALKEADYTAES

-1591 NAAIEALVKIEEPA
+1591 NAAVEALVKAEGDKKEEPA

-1663 AAIKALVK
+1663 TAIKALVK
-1671 NGNQTGSQN
+1671 NGNQAGSQN

-1694 TNGSASKGTS
+1694 TDRSASKGTS

>member
-143 AIKSANEEV
+143 AIKSANEAV

-157 KLEAAITAAEALK
+157 KLEAAITA
-170 EADYTADSWS
+170 
-180 AMQTK
+180 
-185 LTAAKA
+185 
-191 ALTAKESQSAV
+191 
-202 DTAADELNTAVG
+202 
-214 NLKKAQ
+214 
-220 AEETKYIVM
+220 
-229 NVPYNAFYEAYNL
+229 
-242 TDKAVWEVEDG
+242 
-253 VDAVSTATT
+253 
-262 NKFKGTTGLAKG
+262 
-274 TYNNGKYIMGVT
+274 
-286 LPVVVSAEDY
+286 
-296 AKLNTSLTES
+296 
-306 DDYYFTTL
+306 
-314 DSEPEAYSKLT
+314 
-325 VNKDG
+325 
-330 SYSFSKVSDAKVSN
+330 
-344 KYLSVTDLDLNA
+344 
-356 GYGDYQVTID
+356 
-366 GLGTKDG
+366 
-373 MKVGENETK
+373 
-382 EYTLYGAILNTTAG
+382 
-396 KSYGM
+396 
-401 TSLENLWVGTKKPNV
+401 
-416 EIAWSIKEGQGLKR
+416 
-430 GHGAGDPFY
+430 
-439 QFSDMNG
+439 
-446 ATLKSVTLITSLG
+446 
-459 VIDVPC
+459 
-465 DIILDKYY
+465 
-473 EGDLSGLTY
+473 
-482 ALENDSKELS
+482 
-492 ISGIPSD
+492 
-499 LKDVKISVSGG
+499 
-510 LATDKEVKN
+510 
-519 GKVELDKAPNAG
+519 
-531 TQYTIT
+531 
-537 ISSSNYPDIT
+537 
-547 RTTSTPITKDEKTE
+547 
-561 LQKWID
+561 
-567 KAVKTEGYEENA
+567 
-579 DLKEHVQ
+579 
-586 EAEEMLKNKEA
+586 
-597 LSYDAEEL
+597 
-605 IGELT
+605 
-610 EKVKATYTS
+610 
-619 VEASATLKGNK
+619 
-630 LEIALQDKELADFE
+630 
-644 NPTYTLSY
+644 
-652 RQGRGM
+652 
-658 TTFASGK
+658 
-665 LENLKVELEKDPT
+665 
-678 VGTDYTLTI
+678 
-687 VSDNY
+687 
-692 QDIKTTVKASEDKT
+692 
-706 ITTTELEAAIAKA
+706 A

-808 TRSTLAAGSY
+808 TRSTLVAGSY

-857 VNIKGKE
+857 VNMKGKE
-864 TTTEYNGKDALFE
+864 TTTEYNGKAALFE
-877 SANYSYYILSET
+877 SASYSYYILSET

-913 AQKLSDASIDF
+913 AQKISDASIDF
-924 TTDTKYGDYELDVN
+924 TTDTKYGDYELDVK

-971 TKLAWSTGFVTTSHG
+971 KELAWSTGFVTTSHG
-986 NTLDSKDYE
+986 NTLNSKDYK

-1014 EIGADQYV
+1014 EIDADQYV
-1022 PVKFNGTVA
+1022 PVKFNGTIA

-1043 LTVEGLPGDY
+1043 VTVEGLPSDY

-1141 TVDGTEYAA
+1141 TVDGKEYAA

-1166 TTAAPFKDAEN
+1166 TTAAPFKNAEN

-1394 HGSESGIKDQA
+1394 NGSESGIKDQA

-1490 RCKLP
+1490 RCTLP

-1539 NLEAA
+1539 ELEAA

-1591 NAAIEALVKIEEPA
+1591 NAAVEALVKAEGDKTEEPA

-1648 KESQEKVDKATDALN
+1648 KESQEKVDKATDELN
-1663 AAIKALVK
+1663 KAIKALVK

>member
-43 TKTAHVARTAEDDE
+43 TKTAHVTRTEDDS
-57 NEDEWNEYDVEVS
+57 EDEWEEYDVEVS
-70 LKVEDGKFSAITV
+70 LKVEDGKFSEITV
-83 TPGEGYNAES
+83 TPKEGYNEENA
-93 DSYFA
+93 SYFK
-98 KAVSK
+98 KAYSK
-103 SKGIQK
+103 PKGFKTKLEGQ
-109 MLVGKA
+109 A
-115 ATEDTINGWDSVSG
+115 ATEDTINSWDTVSG
-129 ATRTSKAVKEAALA
+129 ATRTSDAIKKAALEAIQSAPA
-143 AIKSANEEV
+143 AGETV
-152 TVDTT
+152 TIDTA
-157 KLEAAITAAEALK
+157 KLESAITAAEKLT
-170 EADYTADSWS
+170 ESDYTADSWS

-185 LTAAKA
+185 LTVAKA
-191 ALTAKESQSAV
+191 ALK
-202 DTAADELNTAVG
+202 
-214 NLKKAQ
+214 
-220 AEETKYIVM
+220 
-229 NVPYNAFYEAYNL
+229 
-242 TDKAVWEVEDG
+242 
-253 VDAVSTATT
+253 
-262 NKFKGTTGLAKG
+262 
-274 TYNNGKYIMGVT
+274 
-286 LPVVVSAEDY
+286 
-296 AKLNTSLTES
+296 
-306 DDYYFTTL
+306 
-314 DSEPEAYSKLT
+314 
-325 VNKDG
+325 
-330 SYSFSKVSDAKVSN
+330 
-344 KYLSVTDLDLNA
+344 
-356 GYGDYQVTID
+356 
-366 GLGTKDG
+366 
-373 MKVGENETK
+373 
-382 EYTLYGAILNTTAG
+382 
-396 KSYGM
+396 
-401 TSLENLWVGTKKPNV
+401 
-416 EIAWSIKEGQGLKR
+416 
-430 GHGAGDPFY
+430 
-439 QFSDMNG
+439 
-446 ATLKSVTLITSLG
+446 
-459 VIDVPC
+459 
-465 DIILDKYY
+465 
-473 EGDLSGLTY
+473 
-482 ALENDSKELS
+482 
-492 ISGIPSD
+492 
-499 LKDVKISVSGG
+499 
-510 LATDKEVKN
+510 
-519 GKVELDKAPNAG
+519 
-531 TQYTIT
+531 
-537 ISSSNYPDIT
+537 
-547 RTTSTPITKDEKTE
+547 
-561 LQKWID
+561 
-567 KAVKTEGYEENA
+567 
-579 DLKEHVQ
+579 
-586 EAEEMLKNKEA
+586 
-597 LSYDAEEL
+597 
-605 IGELT
+605 
-610 EKVKATYTS
+610 
-619 VEASATLKGNK
+619 
-630 LEIALQDKELADFE
+630 
-644 NPTYTLSY
+644 
-652 RQGRGM
+652 
-658 TTFASGK
+658 
-665 LENLKVELEKDPT
+665 
-678 VGTDYTLTI
+678 
-687 VSDNY
+687 
-692 QDIKTTVKASEDKT
+692 
-706 ITTTELEAAIAKA
+706 
-719 EALKEA
+719 
-725 DYTADSWSA
+725 
-734 MQTKLTAAKAALTA
+734 A

-791 ADQVAG
+791 ADKVAG

-832 PVKISDASVLKN
+832 PVKISDASVLKK

-857 VNIKGKE
+857 VNMKGKE

-877 SANYSYYILSET
+877 SASYSYYILSET

-913 AQKLSDASIDF
+913 AQKLNDASIDF

-938 GLPKTVNTVYGVV
+938 GLPDTVNTVYGVV
-951 ISTKEGDN
+951 ISTNEKDN

-971 TKLAWSTGFVTTSHG
+971 KELAWSTGFVTTSHG
-986 NTLDSKDYE
+986 NTLNSKDYE

-1014 EIGADQYV
+1014 EIDADQYV
-1022 PVKFNGTVA
+1022 PIKFNGTIA
-1031 AENADVESGKVN
+1031 AENADVKSGKVN
-1043 LTVEGLPGDY
+1043 VTVEGLPGDY
-1053 QAEYTVEGLEDVQV
+1053 QAEYTVEGLEDAQV

-1077 GAEIGKYTLKVSDKS
+1077 GAETGRYTLKVSDKS
-1092 GKYADLTTDFEL
+1092 GKYADLKTDFEL

-1111 VFNNESAAL
+1111 VFNSESAAL
-1120 VAAEGYAAEDVT
+1120 VAAEGYAADDVT
-1132 SYVKKIESV
+1132 SYVKNIKSV

-1166 TTAAPFKDAEN
+1166 TTAAPFKNAEN
-1177 GHGFKI
+1177 GQEFKI
-1183 SVKATGY
+1183 TVKATGY

-1196 TYTLSQESEYT
+1196 TYTLSKESEYT

-1221 ENVQAAGNTSSSDA
+1221 ENVQAAGDTSSSDA
-1235 KDSKGESDKGAF
+1235 KDAKGESDKGAF
-1247 DTVTRATVN
+1247 DTVTRATVT

-1372 TNGLKTATKNED
+1372 TNGLKTATKNEN

-1394 HGSESGIKDQA
+1394 NGSESGIKDQA
-1405 LKTAPTAEEAGLKV
+1405 LKTAPTAEKAGLTV

-1490 RCKLP
+1490 RCTLP

-1527 VKASEDKTITTT
+1527 VKASENEKITTT
-1539 NLEAA
+1539 ELEAA

-1549 ALKEAEYTAES
+1549 ALKEADYTAES

-1591 NAAIEALVKIEEPA
+1591 NAAVEALVKAEGDKKEEPT

-1614 VISDAAALKEA
+1614 VISNAAALKEA
-1625 DYTVDSWK
+1625 DYTADSWK

-1663 AAIKALVK
+1663 TAIKALVK
-1671 NGNQTGSQN
+1671 NGKQDGSQN

-1694 TNGSASKGTS
+1694 TDGSASKGTS

-1726 SLGAGVGGFAWK
+1726 SLGAGVGGFVWK

>member
-57 NEDEWNEYDVEVS
+57 NGDEWNEYDVEVS
-70 LKVEDGKFSAITV
+70 LIVKDGKFSDVVV
-83 TPGEGYNAES
+83 TPGEGYDSES
-93 DSYFA
+93 DSYFK
-98 KAVSK
+98 KAYEADK
-103 SKGIQK
+103 KNLKGIK
-109 MLVGKA
+109 TVIVGQS
-115 ATEDTINGWDSVSG
+115 ATEDTINSWDSVSG
-129 ATRTSKAVKEAALA
+129 ATRTSDAIKKAALE
-143 AIKSANEEV
+143 AIQSAPTAGETV
-152 TVDTT
+152 TIDTA
-157 KLEAAITAAEALK
+157 KLESAIAAAEKLT

-180 AMQTK
+180 VMQTK
-185 LTAAKA
+185 LTSAKA
-191 ALTAKESQSAV
+191 ALK
-202 DTAADELNTAVG
+202 
-214 NLKKAQ
+214 
-220 AEETKYIVM
+220 
-229 NVPYNAFYEAYNL
+229 
-242 TDKAVWEVEDG
+242 
-253 VDAVSTATT
+253 
-262 NKFKGTTGLAKG
+262 
-274 TYNNGKYIMGVT
+274 
-286 LPVVVSAEDY
+286 
-296 AKLNTSLTES
+296 
-306 DDYYFTTL
+306 
-314 DSEPEAYSKLT
+314 
-325 VNKDG
+325 
-330 SYSFSKVSDAKVSN
+330 
-344 KYLSVTDLDLNA
+344 
-356 GYGDYQVTID
+356 
-366 GLGTKDG
+366 
-373 MKVGENETK
+373 
-382 EYTLYGAILNTTAG
+382 
-396 KSYGM
+396 
-401 TSLENLWVGTKKPNV
+401 
-416 EIAWSIKEGQGLKR
+416 
-430 GHGAGDPFY
+430 
-439 QFSDMNG
+439 
-446 ATLKSVTLITSLG
+446 
-459 VIDVPC
+459 
-465 DIILDKYY
+465 
-473 EGDLSGLTY
+473 
-482 ALENDSKELS
+482 
-492 ISGIPSD
+492 
-499 LKDVKISVSGG
+499 
-510 LATDKEVKN
+510 
-519 GKVELDKAPNAG
+519 
-531 TQYTIT
+531 
-537 ISSSNYPDIT
+537 
-547 RTTSTPITKDEKTE
+547 
-561 LQKWID
+561 
-567 KAVKTEGYEENA
+567 
-579 DLKEHVQ
+579 
-586 EAEEMLKNKEA
+586 
-597 LSYDAEEL
+597 
-605 IGELT
+605 
-610 EKVKATYTS
+610 
-619 VEASATLKGNK
+619 
-630 LEIALQDKELADFE
+630 
-644 NPTYTLSY
+644 
-652 RQGRGM
+652 
-658 TTFASGK
+658 
-665 LENLKVELEKDPT
+665 
-678 VGTDYTLTI
+678 
-687 VSDNY
+687 
-692 QDIKTTVKASEDKT
+692 
-706 ITTTELEAAIAKA
+706 
-719 EALKEA
+719 
-725 DYTADSWSA
+725 
-734 MQTKLTAAKAALTA
+734 A

-791 ADQVAG
+791 ADKVAG

-808 TRSTLAAGSY
+808 TRSTLVAGSY

-857 VNIKGKE
+857 VNMKGKE

-877 SANYSYYILSET
+877 SASYSYYILSET

-899 ADGSLSFSEVKGAT
+899 ADGSFSFSEVKGAT

-938 GLPKTVNTVYGVV
+938 GLPKSVNTVYGVV

-971 TKLAWSTGFVTTSHG
+971 KELAWSTGFVTTSHG
-986 NTLDSKDYE
+986 NTLNSKDYE

-1014 EIGADQYV
+1014 EIDADQYV
-1022 PVKFNGTVA
+1022 PIKFNGTVA
-1031 AENADVESGKVN
+1031 AENADVKSGKVN
-1043 LTVEGLPGDY
+1043 VTVEGLPGDY
-1053 QAEYTVEGLEDVQV
+1053 QAEYTVKGLEDVQV
-1067 KDGVLTYKTK
+1067 KEGVLTYKTK
-1077 GAEIGKYTLKVSDKS
+1077 GAETGRYTLKVSDKS
-1092 GKYADLTTDFEL
+1092 GKYADLKTDFEL

-1111 VFNNESAAL
+1111 VFNSESAAL
-1120 VAAEGYAAEDVT
+1120 VAAEGYAADDVT
-1132 SYVKKIESV
+1132 SYVKKIKSV

-1166 TTAAPFKDAEN
+1166 TTAAPFKNAEN
-1177 GHGFKI
+1177 GQEFKI
-1183 SVKATGY
+1183 TVKATGY
-1190 AKDYEF
+1190 AKDCEF
-1196 TYTLSQESEYT
+1196 TYTLSKESEYT

-1221 ENVQAAGNTSSSDA
+1221 ENVQAAGDTSSSDT

-1293 GSKITFNRG
+1293 GSKITFNKG

-1354 SEKNLVSYT
+1354 SEENLVGYT

-1394 HGSESGIKDQA
+1394 NGSESGIKDQA
-1405 LKTAPTAEEAGLKV
+1405 LKTAPSAEEAGLTV

-1490 RCKLP
+1490 RCTLP

-1527 VKASEDKTITTT
+1527 VKASEGEKITTT
-1539 NLEAA
+1539 ELEAA

-1549 ALKEAEYTAES
+1549 ALTESDYTAES

-1582 TVDEAVSHL
+1582 TVDEAVRHL
-1591 NAAIEALVKIEEPA
+1591 NAAVEALVKAEGDKTEEPA

-1671 NGNQTGSQN
+1671 NGNQAGSQN

-1694 TNGSASKGTS
+1694 TDGSASKGTS

>member
-57 NEDEWNEYDVEVS
+57 NGEEWNEYDVEVS
-70 LKVEDGKFSAITV
+70 LIVKDGKFSDVVV
-83 TPGEGYNAES
+83 TPGEGYDSES
-93 DSYFA
+93 DSYFK
-98 KAVSK
+98 KAYEADK
-103 SKGIQK
+103 KKLKGIK
-109 MLVGKA
+109 TVIVGQS
-115 ATEDTINGWDSVSG
+115 ATEDTINSWDSVSG
-129 ATRTSKAVKEAALA
+129 ATRTSDAIKKAALE
-143 AIKSANEEV
+143 AIQSAPTAGETV
-152 TVDTT
+152 TIDTA
-157 KLEAAITAAEALK
+157 KLESAIAAAEKLT

-185 LTAAKA
+185 LNAAKA
-191 ALTAKESQSAV
+191 ALK
-202 DTAADELNTAVG
+202 
-214 NLKKAQ
+214 
-220 AEETKYIVM
+220 
-229 NVPYNAFYEAYNL
+229 
-242 TDKAVWEVEDG
+242 
-253 VDAVSTATT
+253 
-262 NKFKGTTGLAKG
+262 
-274 TYNNGKYIMGVT
+274 
-286 LPVVVSAEDY
+286 
-296 AKLNTSLTES
+296 
-306 DDYYFTTL
+306 
-314 DSEPEAYSKLT
+314 
-325 VNKDG
+325 
-330 SYSFSKVSDAKVSN
+330 
-344 KYLSVTDLDLNA
+344 
-356 GYGDYQVTID
+356 
-366 GLGTKDG
+366 
-373 MKVGENETK
+373 
-382 EYTLYGAILNTTAG
+382 
-396 KSYGM
+396 
-401 TSLENLWVGTKKPNV
+401 
-416 EIAWSIKEGQGLKR
+416 
-430 GHGAGDPFY
+430 
-439 QFSDMNG
+439 
-446 ATLKSVTLITSLG
+446 
-459 VIDVPC
+459 
-465 DIILDKYY
+465 
-473 EGDLSGLTY
+473 
-482 ALENDSKELS
+482 
-492 ISGIPSD
+492 
-499 LKDVKISVSGG
+499 
-510 LATDKEVKN
+510 
-519 GKVELDKAPNAG
+519 
-531 TQYTIT
+531 
-537 ISSSNYPDIT
+537 
-547 RTTSTPITKDEKTE
+547 
-561 LQKWID
+561 
-567 KAVKTEGYEENA
+567 
-579 DLKEHVQ
+579 
-586 EAEEMLKNKEA
+586 
-597 LSYDAEEL
+597 
-605 IGELT
+605 
-610 EKVKATYTS
+610 
-619 VEASATLKGNK
+619 
-630 LEIALQDKELADFE
+630 
-644 NPTYTLSY
+644 
-652 RQGRGM
+652 
-658 TTFASGK
+658 
-665 LENLKVELEKDPT
+665 
-678 VGTDYTLTI
+678 
-687 VSDNY
+687 
-692 QDIKTTVKASEDKT
+692 
-706 ITTTELEAAIAKA
+706 
-719 EALKEA
+719 
-725 DYTADSWSA
+725 
-734 MQTKLTAAKAALTA
+734 A

-791 ADQVAG
+791 ADKVAG

-808 TRSTLAAGSY
+808 TRSKLVAGSY

-832 PVKISDASVLKN
+832 PVKISDASVLKK

-864 TTTEYNGKDALFE
+864 TPTEYNGKDALFE
-877 SANYSYYILSET
+877 SASYSYYILSET

-899 ADGSLSFSEVKGAT
+899 ADGSFSFSEVKGAT

-938 GLPKTVNTVYGVV
+938 GLPDTVNTVYGVV

-971 TKLAWSTGFVTTSHG
+971 KELAWSTGFVTTSHG
-986 NTLDSKDYE
+986 NTLNSKDYE

-1014 EIGADQYV
+1014 EIDTNQYV
-1022 PVKFNGTVA
+1022 PIKFNGTIA
-1031 AENADVESGKVN
+1031 AENADVKSGKVN
-1043 LTVEGLPGDY
+1043 VTVEGLPGDY
-1053 QAEYTVEGLEDVQV
+1053 QAEYTVKGLEDVQV
-1067 KDGVLTYKTK
+1067 KEGVLTYKTK
-1077 GAEIGKYTLKVSDKS
+1077 GAETGRYTLKVSDKS
-1092 GKYADLTTDFEL
+1092 GKYADLKTDFEL

-1111 VFNNESAAL
+1111 VFNSESAAL
-1120 VAAEGYAAEDVT
+1120 VAAEGYAADDVT
-1132 SYVKKIESV
+1132 SYVKNIKSV

-1166 TTAAPFKDAEN
+1166 TTAAPFKNAEN
-1177 GHGFKI
+1177 GQEFKI
-1183 SVKATGY
+1183 TVKATGY
-1190 AKDYEF
+1190 AKDCEF
-1196 TYTLSQESEYT
+1196 TYTVAQESEYT

-1235 KDSKGESDKGAF
+1235 KDAKGESDKGAF
-1247 DTVTRATVN
+1247 DTVTRATTK

-1280 EYWTDGTTAVLTD
+1280 EYWTDETTAVLTN
-1293 GSKITFNRG
+1293 GSKITFKKG

-1334 DALKASYRVIE
+1334 EALKANYRVIE

-1354 SEKNLVSYT
+1354 SEANLVGYT

-1394 HGSESGIKDQA
+1394 NGSESGIKDQA
-1405 LKTAPTAEEAGLKV
+1405 LKTAPSAEEAGLTV

-1433 LTGNYGDL
+1433 LAGNYGDL

-1474 WMHKAMGIQL
+1474 WMHKTMGIQL

-1490 RCKLP
+1490 RCTLP

-1506 TLTALGYND
+1506 TLTAFGYND

-1527 VKASEDKTITTT
+1527 VKASENEKITTT
-1539 NLEAA
+1539 ELEAA

-1549 ALKEAEYTAES
+1549 ALKEADYTAES

-1582 TVDEAVSHL
+1582 TVDEAVRHL
-1591 NAAIEALVKIEEPA
+1591 NAAVEALVKAEGDKTEEPA

-1614 VISDAAALKEA
+1614 VISNAAALKEA
-1625 DYTVDSWK
+1625 DYTADSWK

-1648 KESQEKVDKATDALN
+1648 KESQEKVDKATDKLN
-1663 AAIKALVK
+1663 SAIKALVK
-1671 NGNQTGSQN
+1671 NGKQDGSQN

-1694 TNGSASKGTS
+1694 TDGSASKGTS

-1715 NVLGLLGLAFS
+1715 NILGLLGLAFS

-1738 RKRK
+1738 KKRK

>member
-34 SQTAKDGTY
+34 SQTTKDGTY

-143 AIKSANEEV
+143 AIKSANEAV

-185 LTAAKA
+185 LTVAKA
-191 ALTAKESQSAV
+191 ALK
-202 DTAADELNTAVG
+202 
-214 NLKKAQ
+214 
-220 AEETKYIVM
+220 
-229 NVPYNAFYEAYNL
+229 
-242 TDKAVWEVEDG
+242 
-253 VDAVSTATT
+253 
-262 NKFKGTTGLAKG
+262 
-274 TYNNGKYIMGVT
+274 
-286 LPVVVSAEDY
+286 
-296 AKLNTSLTES
+296 
-306 DDYYFTTL
+306 
-314 DSEPEAYSKLT
+314 
-325 VNKDG
+325 
-330 SYSFSKVSDAKVSN
+330 
-344 KYLSVTDLDLNA
+344 
-356 GYGDYQVTID
+356 
-366 GLGTKDG
+366 
-373 MKVGENETK
+373 
-382 EYTLYGAILNTTAG
+382 
-396 KSYGM
+396 
-401 TSLENLWVGTKKPNV
+401 
-416 EIAWSIKEGQGLKR
+416 
-430 GHGAGDPFY
+430 
-439 QFSDMNG
+439 
-446 ATLKSVTLITSLG
+446 
-459 VIDVPC
+459 
-465 DIILDKYY
+465 
-473 EGDLSGLTY
+473 
-482 ALENDSKELS
+482 
-492 ISGIPSD
+492 
-499 LKDVKISVSGG
+499 
-510 LATDKEVKN
+510 
-519 GKVELDKAPNAG
+519 
-531 TQYTIT
+531 
-537 ISSSNYPDIT
+537 
-547 RTTSTPITKDEKTE
+547 
-561 LQKWID
+561 
-567 KAVKTEGYEENA
+567 
-579 DLKEHVQ
+579 
-586 EAEEMLKNKEA
+586 
-597 LSYDAEEL
+597 
-605 IGELT
+605 
-610 EKVKATYTS
+610 
-619 VEASATLKGNK
+619 
-630 LEIALQDKELADFE
+630 
-644 NPTYTLSY
+644 
-652 RQGRGM
+652 
-658 TTFASGK
+658 
-665 LENLKVELEKDPT
+665 
-678 VGTDYTLTI
+678 
-687 VSDNY
+687 
-692 QDIKTTVKASEDKT
+692 
-706 ITTTELEAAIAKA
+706 
-719 EALKEA
+719 
-725 DYTADSWSA
+725 
-734 MQTKLTAAKAALTA
+734 A

-857 VNIKGKE
+857 VNMKGKE

-938 GLPKTVNTVYGVV
+938 GLPKTINTVYGVV

-1104 TTEAVPV
+1104 TKEAVPV

-1177 GHGFKI
+1177 GQEFKI

-1221 ENVQAAGNTSSSDA
+1221 ENVQAAGDTSSSDA

-1474 WMHKAMGIQL
+1474 WMHKAMGIQF

-1490 RCKLP
+1490 RCTLP
-1495 EGTDGTGYWTI
+1495 EGTNGTGYWTI
-1506 TLTALGYND
+1506 TLTALGYDD
-1515 VTYKFQATEENI
+1515 VTYRFQATDENI
-1527 VKASEDKTITTT
+1527 VKASKGEKITITE
-1539 NLEAA
+1539 LEAA

-1549 ALKEAEYTAES
+1549 ALTESDYTAES

-1591 NAAIEALVKIEEPA
+1591 NAAVEALVKAEGDKKEEPA

-1625 DYTVDSWK
+1625 DYTADSWK

-1648 KESQEKVDKATDALN
+1648 KESQEKVDKATDKLN
-1663 AAIKALVK
+1663 SAIKALVK
-1671 NGNQTGSQN
+1671 NGKQDGSQN

-1694 TNGSASKGTS
+1694 TDGSASKGTR

-1738 RKRK
+1738 KKRK

>member
-57 NEDEWNEYDVEVS
+57 NGDEWNEYDVEVS
-70 LKVEDGKFSAITV
+70 LKVEDGKFSNITV
-83 TPGEGYNAES
+83 TPGNGYNEAES
-93 DSYFA
+93 KTYFNRA
-98 KAVSK
+98 YSANTSK
-103 SKGIQK
+103 YKGIKTVLEGQ
-109 MLVGKA
+109 A
-115 ATEDTINGWDSVSG
+115 ATEDTINSWDTVSS
-129 ATRTSKAVKEAALA
+129 ATRTSDAIKKAALE
-143 AIKSANEEV
+143 AIQSAPVAGETV
-152 TVDTT
+152 TINTA
-157 KLEAAITAAEALK
+157 KLESAIAAAEKLT
-170 EADYTADSWS
+170 ESDYTADSWS

-191 ALTAKESQSAV
+191 ALKAKESQSAV
-202 DTAADELNTAVG
+202 DTAADELNA
-214 NLKKAQ
+214 
-220 AEETKYIVM
+220 
-229 NVPYNAFYEAYNL
+229 
-242 TDKAVWEVEDG
+242 
-253 VDAVSTATT
+253 
-262 NKFKGTTGLAKG
+262 
-274 TYNNGKYIMGVT
+274 
-286 LPVVVSAEDY
+286 
-296 AKLNTSLTES
+296 
-306 DDYYFTTL
+306 
-314 DSEPEAYSKLT
+314 
-325 VNKDG
+325 
-330 SYSFSKVSDAKVSN
+330 
-344 KYLSVTDLDLNA
+344 
-356 GYGDYQVTID
+356 
-366 GLGTKDG
+366 
-373 MKVGENETK
+373 
-382 EYTLYGAILNTTAG
+382 
-396 KSYGM
+396 
-401 TSLENLWVGTKKPNV
+401 
-416 EIAWSIKEGQGLKR
+416 
-430 GHGAGDPFY
+430 
-439 QFSDMNG
+439 
-446 ATLKSVTLITSLG
+446 
-459 VIDVPC
+459 
-465 DIILDKYY
+465 
-473 EGDLSGLTY
+473 
-482 ALENDSKELS
+482 
-492 ISGIPSD
+492 
-499 LKDVKISVSGG
+499 
-510 LATDKEVKN
+510 
-519 GKVELDKAPNAG
+519 
-531 TQYTIT
+531 
-537 ISSSNYPDIT
+537 
-547 RTTSTPITKDEKTE
+547 
-561 LQKWID
+561 
-567 KAVKTEGYEENA
+567 
-579 DLKEHVQ
+579 
-586 EAEEMLKNKEA
+586 
-597 LSYDAEEL
+597 
-605 IGELT
+605 
-610 EKVKATYTS
+610 
-619 VEASATLKGNK
+619 
-630 LEIALQDKELADFE
+630 
-644 NPTYTLSY
+644 
-652 RQGRGM
+652 
-658 TTFASGK
+658 
-665 LENLKVELEKDPT
+665 
-678 VGTDYTLTI
+678 
-687 VSDNY
+687 
-692 QDIKTTVKASEDKT
+692 
-706 ITTTELEAAIAKA
+706 
-719 EALKEA
+719 
-725 DYTADSWSA
+725 
-734 MQTKLTAAKAALTA
+734 
-748 KESQSAVDT
+748 
-757 AADELNTAVKA
+757 AVKA
-768 LKKAEVAKETYVLMN
+768 LKKAEVSKETYVLMN

-808 TRSTLAAGSY
+808 TRSTLVAGSY

-857 VNIKGKE
+857 VNMKGKE

-877 SANYSYYILSET
+877 SASYSYYILSET

-938 GLPKTVNTVYGVV
+938 GLPKSVNTVYGVV

-971 TKLAWSTGFVTTSHG
+971 TELAWSTGFVTTSHG

-1014 EIGADQYV
+1014 EIDADQYV
-1022 PVKFNGTVA
+1022 PVKFNGTIA

-1043 LTVEGLPGDY
+1043 VTVEGLPDDY

-1067 KDGVLTYKTK
+1067 KDGVLTYKKK

-1111 VFNNESAAL
+1111 VFNSESAAL

-1132 SYVKKIESV
+1132 SYVKNIESV

-1177 GHGFKI
+1177 GQEFKI

-1196 TYTLSQESEYT
+1196 TYTLSKESEYT

-1221 ENVQAAGNTSSSDA
+1221 ENVQAAGDTSSSDT

-1394 HGSESGIKDQA
+1394 NGSESGIKDQA
-1405 LKTAPTAEEAGLKV
+1405 LKTAPSAEEAGLTV

-1490 RCKLP
+1490 RCTLP

-1515 VTYKFQATEENI
+1515 VTYKFQATDENI
-1527 VKASEDKTITTT
+1527 VKASENETITTT
-1539 NLEAA
+1539 ELEAA

-1549 ALKEAEYTAES
+1549 ALKEADYTAES

-1591 NAAIEALVKIEEPA
+1591 NAAVEALVKAEGDKTEEPA

-1625 DYTVDSWK
+1625 DYTADSWK

-1648 KESQEKVDKATDALN
+1648 KESQEKVDKATDELN
-1663 AAIKALVK
+1663 TAIKALVK
-1671 NGNQTGSQN
+1671 NGSQSGNQAGST
-1680 GSATPTVTKKAGTT
+1680 TPTVTKKAGTT
-1694 TNGSASKGTS
+1694 TDGSASKGTTSNGTS

>member
-70 LKVEDGKFSAITV
+70 LKVEDGKFSVITV

-143 AIKSANEEV
+143 AIKSANEAV

-157 KLEAAITAAEALK
+157 KLEVAITAAEALK

-202 DTAADELNTAVG
+202 DTAADELNA
-214 NLKKAQ
+214 
-220 AEETKYIVM
+220 
-229 NVPYNAFYEAYNL
+229 
-242 TDKAVWEVEDG
+242 
-253 VDAVSTATT
+253 
-262 NKFKGTTGLAKG
+262 
-274 TYNNGKYIMGVT
+274 
-286 LPVVVSAEDY
+286 
-296 AKLNTSLTES
+296 
-306 DDYYFTTL
+306 
-314 DSEPEAYSKLT
+314 
-325 VNKDG
+325 
-330 SYSFSKVSDAKVSN
+330 
-344 KYLSVTDLDLNA
+344 
-356 GYGDYQVTID
+356 
-366 GLGTKDG
+366 
-373 MKVGENETK
+373 
-382 EYTLYGAILNTTAG
+382 
-396 KSYGM
+396 
-401 TSLENLWVGTKKPNV
+401 
-416 EIAWSIKEGQGLKR
+416 
-430 GHGAGDPFY
+430 
-439 QFSDMNG
+439 
-446 ATLKSVTLITSLG
+446 
-459 VIDVPC
+459 
-465 DIILDKYY
+465 
-473 EGDLSGLTY
+473 
-482 ALENDSKELS
+482 
-492 ISGIPSD
+492 
-499 LKDVKISVSGG
+499 
-510 LATDKEVKN
+510 
-519 GKVELDKAPNAG
+519 
-531 TQYTIT
+531 
-537 ISSSNYPDIT
+537 
-547 RTTSTPITKDEKTE
+547 
-561 LQKWID
+561 
-567 KAVKTEGYEENA
+567 AVKT
-579 DLKEHVQ
+579 
-586 EAEEMLKNKEA
+586 
-597 LSYDAEEL
+597 
-605 IGELT
+605 
-610 EKVKATYTS
+610 
-619 VEASATLKGNK
+619 
-630 LEIALQDKELADFE
+630 
-644 NPTYTLSY
+644 
-652 RQGRGM
+652 
-658 TTFASGK
+658 
-665 LENLKVELEKDPT
+665 
-678 VGTDYTLTI
+678 
-687 VSDNY
+687 
-692 QDIKTTVKASEDKT
+692 
-706 ITTTELEAAIAKA
+706 
-719 EALKEA
+719 
-725 DYTADSWSA
+725 
-734 MQTKLTAAKAALTA
+734 
-748 KESQSAVDT
+748 
-757 AADELNTAVKA
+757 

-832 PVKISDASVLKN
+832 PVKISDASVLKK

-857 VNIKGKE
+857 VNMKGKE

-877 SANYSYYILSET
+877 SASYSYYILSET

-1014 EIGADQYV
+1014 EIDADQYV
-1022 PVKFNGTVA
+1022 PVKFNGTIA

-1043 LTVEGLPGDY
+1043 VTVEGLPGDY

-1077 GAEIGKYTLKVSDKS
+1077 GAEIGKYTLKVFDKS

-1111 VFNNESAAL
+1111 VFNSESAAL

-1132 SYVKKIESV
+1132 SYVKNIKSV

-1384 GSFSFSARVN
+1384 ESFSFSARVN
-1394 HGSESGIKDQA
+1394 NGSESGIKDQA
-1405 LKTAPTAEEAGLKV
+1405 LKTAPTAEKAGLTV

-1490 RCKLP
+1490 RCTLP

-1539 NLEAA
+1539 ELEAA

-1591 NAAIEALVKIEEPA
+1591 NAAVEALVKAEGDKTEEDKKDNDKTEEPA

-1663 AAIKALVK
+1663 TAIKALVK
-1671 NGNQTGSQN
+1671 NGNQAGSQN

-1694 TNGSASKGTS
+1694 TDGSASKGTS

>member
-57 NEDEWNEYDVEVS
+57 NGEEWNEYDVEVS
-70 LKVEDGKFSAITV
+70 LIVKDGKFSDVVV
-83 TPGEGYNAES
+83 TPGEGYDSES
-93 DSYFA
+93 DSYFK
-98 KAVSK
+98 KAYEADK
-103 SKGIQK
+103 KNLKGIK
-109 MLVGKA
+109 TVIVGQS
-115 ATEDTINGWDSVSG
+115 ATEDTINSWDSVSG
-129 ATRTSKAVKEAALA
+129 ATRTSDAIKKAALE
-143 AIKSANEEV
+143 AIQSAPTAGETV
-152 TVDTT
+152 TIDTA
-157 KLEAAITAAEALK
+157 KLESAIAAAEKLT

-191 ALTAKESQSAV
+191 ALK
-202 DTAADELNTAVG
+202 
-214 NLKKAQ
+214 
-220 AEETKYIVM
+220 
-229 NVPYNAFYEAYNL
+229 
-242 TDKAVWEVEDG
+242 
-253 VDAVSTATT
+253 
-262 NKFKGTTGLAKG
+262 
-274 TYNNGKYIMGVT
+274 
-286 LPVVVSAEDY
+286 
-296 AKLNTSLTES
+296 
-306 DDYYFTTL
+306 
-314 DSEPEAYSKLT
+314 
-325 VNKDG
+325 
-330 SYSFSKVSDAKVSN
+330 
-344 KYLSVTDLDLNA
+344 
-356 GYGDYQVTID
+356 
-366 GLGTKDG
+366 
-373 MKVGENETK
+373 
-382 EYTLYGAILNTTAG
+382 
-396 KSYGM
+396 
-401 TSLENLWVGTKKPNV
+401 
-416 EIAWSIKEGQGLKR
+416 
-430 GHGAGDPFY
+430 
-439 QFSDMNG
+439 
-446 ATLKSVTLITSLG
+446 
-459 VIDVPC
+459 
-465 DIILDKYY
+465 
-473 EGDLSGLTY
+473 
-482 ALENDSKELS
+482 
-492 ISGIPSD
+492 
-499 LKDVKISVSGG
+499 
-510 LATDKEVKN
+510 
-519 GKVELDKAPNAG
+519 
-531 TQYTIT
+531 
-537 ISSSNYPDIT
+537 
-547 RTTSTPITKDEKTE
+547 
-561 LQKWID
+561 
-567 KAVKTEGYEENA
+567 
-579 DLKEHVQ
+579 
-586 EAEEMLKNKEA
+586 
-597 LSYDAEEL
+597 
-605 IGELT
+605 
-610 EKVKATYTS
+610 
-619 VEASATLKGNK
+619 
-630 LEIALQDKELADFE
+630 
-644 NPTYTLSY
+644 
-652 RQGRGM
+652 
-658 TTFASGK
+658 
-665 LENLKVELEKDPT
+665 
-678 VGTDYTLTI
+678 
-687 VSDNY
+687 
-692 QDIKTTVKASEDKT
+692 
-706 ITTTELEAAIAKA
+706 
-719 EALKEA
+719 
-725 DYTADSWSA
+725 
-734 MQTKLTAAKAALTA
+734 A

-791 ADQVAG
+791 ADKVAG

-844 YTQITDDSKLSIT
+844 HTQITDDSKLSIT
-857 VNIKGKE
+857 VNMKGKE
-864 TTTEYNGKDALFE
+864 TTTEYNGKAALFE
-877 SANYSYYILSET
+877 SASYSYYILSET

-938 GLPKTVNTVYGVV
+938 GLPKSVNTVYGVV

-971 TKLAWSTGFVTTSHG
+971 TELAWSTGFVTTSHG
-986 NTLDSKDYE
+986 NTLNSKHYE

-1014 EIGADQYV
+1014 EIDADQYV
-1022 PVKFNGTVA
+1022 PIKFNGTVA
-1031 AENADVESGKVN
+1031 AENADVKSGKVN
-1043 LTVEGLPGDY
+1043 VTVEGLPGDY
-1053 QAEYTVEGLEDVQV
+1053 QAEYTVKGLEDVQV

-1077 GAEIGKYTLKVSDKS
+1077 GAETGKYTLKISDKS
-1092 GKYADLTTDFEL
+1092 GKYADLKTDFEL

-1111 VFNNESAAL
+1111 VFNSESAAL
-1120 VAAEGYAAEDVT
+1120 VAAEGYAADDVT
-1132 SYVKKIESV
+1132 SYVKNIKSV

-1166 TTAAPFKDAEN
+1166 TTAAPFKNAEN
-1177 GHGFKI
+1177 GQEFKI
-1183 SVKATGY
+1183 TVKATGY
-1190 AKDYEF
+1190 AKDCEF
-1196 TYTLSQESEYT
+1196 TYTLSKESEYT

-1221 ENVQAAGNTSSSDA
+1221 ENVQAAGDKSSSDA
-1235 KDSKGESDKGAF
+1235 KDAKGESDKGAF
-1247 DTVTRATVN
+1247 DTVTRATVT

-1354 SEKNLVSYT
+1354 SEKNLVGYT

-1394 HGSESGIKDQA
+1394 NGSESGIKDQA
-1405 LKTAPTAEEAGLKV
+1405 LKTAPTAEEAGLTV

-1490 RCKLP
+1490 RCTLP

-1539 NLEAA
+1539 ELEAA

-1591 NAAIEALVKIEEPA
+1591 NAAVKALVKIEEPA

-1648 KESQEKVDKATDALN
+1648 KESQEKVDKATDELN

-1671 NGNQTGSQN
+1671 NGNQAGSQN

-1694 TNGSASKGTS
+1694 TDGSASKGTS

>member
-143 AIKSANEEV
+143 AIKSANEAV

-202 DTAADELNTAVG
+202 DTAADELNA
-214 NLKKAQ
+214 
-220 AEETKYIVM
+220 
-229 NVPYNAFYEAYNL
+229 
-242 TDKAVWEVEDG
+242 
-253 VDAVSTATT
+253 
-262 NKFKGTTGLAKG
+262 
-274 TYNNGKYIMGVT
+274 
-286 LPVVVSAEDY
+286 
-296 AKLNTSLTES
+296 
-306 DDYYFTTL
+306 
-314 DSEPEAYSKLT
+314 
-325 VNKDG
+325 
-330 SYSFSKVSDAKVSN
+330 
-344 KYLSVTDLDLNA
+344 
-356 GYGDYQVTID
+356 
-366 GLGTKDG
+366 
-373 MKVGENETK
+373 
-382 EYTLYGAILNTTAG
+382 
-396 KSYGM
+396 
-401 TSLENLWVGTKKPNV
+401 
-416 EIAWSIKEGQGLKR
+416 
-430 GHGAGDPFY
+430 
-439 QFSDMNG
+439 
-446 ATLKSVTLITSLG
+446 
-459 VIDVPC
+459 
-465 DIILDKYY
+465 
-473 EGDLSGLTY
+473 
-482 ALENDSKELS
+482 
-492 ISGIPSD
+492 
-499 LKDVKISVSGG
+499 
-510 LATDKEVKN
+510 
-519 GKVELDKAPNAG
+519 
-531 TQYTIT
+531 
-537 ISSSNYPDIT
+537 
-547 RTTSTPITKDEKTE
+547 
-561 LQKWID
+561 
-567 KAVKTEGYEENA
+567 
-579 DLKEHVQ
+579 
-586 EAEEMLKNKEA
+586 
-597 LSYDAEEL
+597 
-605 IGELT
+605 
-610 EKVKATYTS
+610 
-619 VEASATLKGNK
+619 
-630 LEIALQDKELADFE
+630 
-644 NPTYTLSY
+644 
-652 RQGRGM
+652 
-658 TTFASGK
+658 
-665 LENLKVELEKDPT
+665 
-678 VGTDYTLTI
+678 
-687 VSDNY
+687 
-692 QDIKTTVKASEDKT
+692 
-706 ITTTELEAAIAKA
+706 
-719 EALKEA
+719 
-725 DYTADSWSA
+725 
-734 MQTKLTAAKAALTA
+734 
-748 KESQSAVDT
+748 
-757 AADELNTAVKA
+757 AVKA

-818 HVNSDGTDITGITY
+818 HVNNDGTDITGITY

-857 VNIKGKE
+857 VNMKGKE
-864 TTTEYNGKDALFE
+864 TTTEYNGKAALFE
-877 SANYSYYILSET
+877 SASYSYYILSET

-971 TKLAWSTGFVTTSHG
+971 TELAWSTGFVTTSHG
-986 NTLDSKDYE
+986 NTLNSKDYE

-1014 EIGADQYV
+1014 EIDADQYV
-1022 PVKFNGTVA
+1022 PIKFNGTVA

-1043 LTVEGLPGDY
+1043 VTVEGLPGDY
-1053 QAEYTVEGLEDVQV
+1053 QAEYTVKGLEDVQV
-1067 KDGVLTYKTK
+1067 KEGILTYKTK

-1092 GKYADLTTDFEL
+1092 GKYADLKTDFEL

-1111 VFNNESAAL
+1111 VFNSESAAL
-1120 VAAEGYAAEDVT
+1120 VAAEGYAADDVT
-1132 SYVKKIESV
+1132 SYVKKIKSV

-1166 TTAAPFKDAEN
+1166 TTAAPFKNAEN
-1177 GHGFKI
+1177 GQEFKI
-1183 SVKATGY
+1183 TVKATGY
-1190 AKDYEF
+1190 AKDCEF
-1196 TYTLSQESEYT
+1196 TYTVAQESEYT

-1221 ENVQAAGNTSSSDA
+1221 ENVQAAGDTSSSDA

-1372 TNGLKTATKNED
+1372 TNGLKTATKNEN

-1394 HGSESGIKDQA
+1394 NGSESGIKDQA
-1405 LKTAPTAEEAGLKV
+1405 LKTAPTAEKAGLTV

-1451 YYGDDSTYTNAKAT
+1451 YYGDDSTYTNAEAT

-1490 RCKLP
+1490 RCTLP

-1539 NLEAA
+1539 ELEAA

-1549 ALKEAEYTAES
+1549 ALKEADYTAES

-1591 NAAIEALVKIEEPA
+1591 NAAVEALVKAEGDKTEEDKKDDDKKEEPA

-1671 NGNQTGSQN
+1671 NGNQAGSQN

-1694 TNGSASKGTS
+1694 TDGSASKGTS

>member
-1 MKNKEMKVK
+1 
-10 AMSMAVAMSM
+10 
-20 VVGLCPSTI
+20 
-29 FAATG
+29 
-34 SQTAKDGTY
+34 
-43 TKTAHVARTAEDDE
+43 
-57 NEDEWNEYDVEVS
+57 
-70 LKVEDGKFSAITV
+70 
-83 TPGEGYNAES
+83 
-93 DSYFA
+93 
-98 KAVSK
+98 
-103 SKGIQK
+103 
-109 MLVGKA
+109 
-115 ATEDTINGWDSVSG
+115 
-129 ATRTSKAVKEAALA
+129 
-143 AIKSANEEV
+143 
-152 TVDTT
+152 
-157 KLEAAITAAEALK
+157 
-170 EADYTADSWS
+170 
-180 AMQTK
+180 MQTK
-185 LTAAKA
+185 LTVAKA
-191 ALTAKESQSAV
+191 ALKAKESQSAV
-202 DTAADELNTAVG
+202 DTAADELNA
-214 NLKKAQ
+214 
-220 AEETKYIVM
+220 
-229 NVPYNAFYEAYNL
+229 
-242 TDKAVWEVEDG
+242 
-253 VDAVSTATT
+253 
-262 NKFKGTTGLAKG
+262 
-274 TYNNGKYIMGVT
+274 
-286 LPVVVSAEDY
+286 
-296 AKLNTSLTES
+296 
-306 DDYYFTTL
+306 
-314 DSEPEAYSKLT
+314 
-325 VNKDG
+325 
-330 SYSFSKVSDAKVSN
+330 
-344 KYLSVTDLDLNA
+344 
-356 GYGDYQVTID
+356 
-366 GLGTKDG
+366 
-373 MKVGENETK
+373 
-382 EYTLYGAILNTTAG
+382 
-396 KSYGM
+396 
-401 TSLENLWVGTKKPNV
+401 
-416 EIAWSIKEGQGLKR
+416 
-430 GHGAGDPFY
+430 
-439 QFSDMNG
+439 
-446 ATLKSVTLITSLG
+446 
-459 VIDVPC
+459 
-465 DIILDKYY
+465 
-473 EGDLSGLTY
+473 
-482 ALENDSKELS
+482 
-492 ISGIPSD
+492 
-499 LKDVKISVSGG
+499 
-510 LATDKEVKN
+510 
-519 GKVELDKAPNAG
+519 
-531 TQYTIT
+531 
-537 ISSSNYPDIT
+537 
-547 RTTSTPITKDEKTE
+547 
-561 LQKWID
+561 
-567 KAVKTEGYEENA
+567 
-579 DLKEHVQ
+579 
-586 EAEEMLKNKEA
+586 
-597 LSYDAEEL
+597 
-605 IGELT
+605 
-610 EKVKATYTS
+610 
-619 VEASATLKGNK
+619 
-630 LEIALQDKELADFE
+630 
-644 NPTYTLSY
+644 
-652 RQGRGM
+652 
-658 TTFASGK
+658 
-665 LENLKVELEKDPT
+665 
-678 VGTDYTLTI
+678 
-687 VSDNY
+687 
-692 QDIKTTVKASEDKT
+692 
-706 ITTTELEAAIAKA
+706 
-719 EALKEA
+719 
-725 DYTADSWSA
+725 
-734 MQTKLTAAKAALTA
+734 
-748 KESQSAVDT
+748 
-757 AADELNTAVKA
+757 AVKA
-768 LKKAEVAKETYVLMN
+768 LKKAEVAKEMYVLMN

-808 TRSTLAAGSY
+808 TRSTLVAGSY

-857 VNIKGKE
+857 VNMKGKE

-877 SANYSYYILSET
+877 SASYSYYILSET

-938 GLPKTVNTVYGVV
+938 GLPETVNTVYGVV

-971 TKLAWSTGFVTTSHG
+971 KELAWSTGFVTTSHG
-986 NTLDSKDYE
+986 NTLDSKNYE

-1111 VFNNESAAL
+1111 VFNSESAAL

-1132 SYVKKIESV
+1132 SYVKKIKSV
-1141 TVDGTEYAA
+1141 TVDGIEYAA

-1166 TTAAPFKDAEN
+1166 TTAAPFKNAEN
-1177 GHGFKI
+1177 GQEFKI
-1183 SVKATGY
+1183 TVKATGY
-1190 AKDYEF
+1190 AKDCEF

-1235 KDSKGESDKGAF
+1235 KDSKGEYDKGAF

-1302 EITEESG
+1302 EITEESS

-1394 HGSESGIKDQA
+1394 NGSESGIKDQA

-1484 GLTDSL
+1484 GLTNSL
-1490 RCKLP
+1490 RCTLP

-1527 VKASEDKTITTT
+1527 VKESEDKTITTT
-1539 NLEAA
+1539 ELEAA

-1591 NAAIEALVKIEEPA
+1591 NAAVEALVKIEEPA

-1663 AAIKALVK
+1663 TAIKALVK
-1671 NGNQTGSQN
+1671 NGNQAGSQN

-1694 TNGSASKGTS
+1694 TDGSASKGTS

>member
-43 TKTAHVARTAEDDE
+43 TKTAHVTRTEDDSD
-57 NEDEWNEYDVEVS
+57 DEWEEYDVEVS
-70 LKVEDGKFSAITV
+70 LKVEDGKFSEITV
-83 TPGEGYNAES
+83 TPKEGYDEGNA
-93 DSYFA
+93 SYFKKAYSKEPKGFKA
-98 KAVSK
+98 KLE
-103 SKGIQK
+103 GQ
-109 MLVGKA
+109 A
-115 ATEDTINGWDSVSG
+115 ATEDTINSWDTVSG
-129 ATRTSKAVKEAALA
+129 ATRTSDAIKKAALEAIQSAPA
-143 AIKSANEEV
+143 AGETV
-152 TVDTT
+152 TIDTA
-157 KLEAAITAAEALK
+157 KLESAITAAEKLT
-170 EADYTADSWS
+170 ESDYTADSWS

-185 LTAAKA
+185 LTVAKA
-191 ALTAKESQSAV
+191 ALK
-202 DTAADELNTAVG
+202 
-214 NLKKAQ
+214 
-220 AEETKYIVM
+220 
-229 NVPYNAFYEAYNL
+229 
-242 TDKAVWEVEDG
+242 
-253 VDAVSTATT
+253 
-262 NKFKGTTGLAKG
+262 
-274 TYNNGKYIMGVT
+274 
-286 LPVVVSAEDY
+286 
-296 AKLNTSLTES
+296 
-306 DDYYFTTL
+306 
-314 DSEPEAYSKLT
+314 
-325 VNKDG
+325 
-330 SYSFSKVSDAKVSN
+330 
-344 KYLSVTDLDLNA
+344 
-356 GYGDYQVTID
+356 
-366 GLGTKDG
+366 
-373 MKVGENETK
+373 
-382 EYTLYGAILNTTAG
+382 
-396 KSYGM
+396 
-401 TSLENLWVGTKKPNV
+401 
-416 EIAWSIKEGQGLKR
+416 
-430 GHGAGDPFY
+430 
-439 QFSDMNG
+439 
-446 ATLKSVTLITSLG
+446 
-459 VIDVPC
+459 
-465 DIILDKYY
+465 
-473 EGDLSGLTY
+473 
-482 ALENDSKELS
+482 
-492 ISGIPSD
+492 
-499 LKDVKISVSGG
+499 
-510 LATDKEVKN
+510 
-519 GKVELDKAPNAG
+519 
-531 TQYTIT
+531 
-537 ISSSNYPDIT
+537 
-547 RTTSTPITKDEKTE
+547 
-561 LQKWID
+561 
-567 KAVKTEGYEENA
+567 
-579 DLKEHVQ
+579 
-586 EAEEMLKNKEA
+586 
-597 LSYDAEEL
+597 
-605 IGELT
+605 
-610 EKVKATYTS
+610 
-619 VEASATLKGNK
+619 
-630 LEIALQDKELADFE
+630 
-644 NPTYTLSY
+644 
-652 RQGRGM
+652 
-658 TTFASGK
+658 
-665 LENLKVELEKDPT
+665 
-678 VGTDYTLTI
+678 
-687 VSDNY
+687 
-692 QDIKTTVKASEDKT
+692 
-706 ITTTELEAAIAKA
+706 
-719 EALKEA
+719 
-725 DYTADSWSA
+725 
-734 MQTKLTAAKAALTA
+734 A

-791 ADQVAG
+791 ADKVAG

-857 VNIKGKE
+857 VNMKGKE

-877 SANYSYYILSET
+877 SASYSYYILSET

-899 ADGSLSFSEVKGAT
+899 ADGSFSFSEVKGAT

-938 GLPKTVNTVYGVV
+938 GLPKSVNTVYGVV

-971 TKLAWSTGFVTTSHG
+971 TELAWSTGFVTTSHG
-986 NTLDSKDYE
+986 NTLNSKDYE

-1014 EIGADQYV
+1014 EIDADQYV
-1022 PVKFNGTVA
+1022 PIKFNGTIA
-1031 AENADVESGKVN
+1031 AENADVKSGKVN
-1043 LTVEGLPGDY
+1043 VTVEGLPGDY
-1053 QAEYTVEGLEDVQV
+1053 QAEYTVKGLEDVQV
-1067 KDGVLTYKTK
+1067 KEGVLTYKTK
-1077 GAEIGKYTLKVSDKS
+1077 GAETGRYTLKVSDKS
-1092 GKYADLTTDFEL
+1092 GKYADLKTDFEL

-1111 VFNNESAAL
+1111 VFNSESAAL
-1120 VAAEGYAAEDVT
+1120 VAAEGYAADDVT
-1132 SYVKKIESV
+1132 SYVKNIKSV

-1166 TTAAPFKDAEN
+1166 TTAAPFKNAEN
-1177 GHGFKI
+1177 GQEFKI
-1183 SVKATGY
+1183 TVKATGY

-1196 TYTLSQESEYT
+1196 TYTLSKESEYT

-1221 ENVQAAGNTSSSDA
+1221 ENVQAAGDKSSSDA
-1235 KDSKGESDKGAF
+1235 KDAKGESDKGAF
-1247 DTVTRATVN
+1247 DTVTRATVT

-1280 EYWTDGTTAVLTD
+1280 EYWTDVTTAVLTD
-1293 GSKITFNRG
+1293 GSKITFDKG
-1302 EITEESG
+1302 EITEKSG

-1334 DALKASYRVIE
+1334 EALKTKYRVIE

-1354 SEKNLVSYT
+1354 SEKNLVGYT

-1394 HGSESGIKDQA
+1394 NGSESGIKDQA
-1405 LKTAPTAEEAGLKV
+1405 LKTAPSAEEAGLTV

-1433 LTGNYGDL
+1433 LAGNYGDL

-1474 WMHKAMGIQL
+1474 WMHKIYGIQL
-1484 GLTDSL
+1484 ALTDSL
-1490 RCKLP
+1490 RCTLP

-1515 VTYKFQATEENI
+1515 VTYRFQATDENI
-1527 VKASEDKTITTT
+1527 VKASEDEKITTT
-1539 NLEAA
+1539 ELEAA

-1549 ALKEAEYTAES
+1549 ALTESDYTAES

-1582 TVDEAVSHL
+1582 TVDEAVRHL
-1591 NAAIEALVKIEEPA
+1591 NAAVEALVKAEGDKTEEPA

-1625 DYTVDSWK
+1625 DYTADSWK

-1648 KESQEKVDKATDALN
+1648 KESQEKVDKATDKLN
-1663 AAIKALVK
+1663 SAIKALVK
-1671 NGNQTGSQN
+1671 NGKQDGSQN

-1694 TNGSASKGTS
+1694 TDGSASKGTS

-1715 NVLGLLGLAFS
+1715 NILGLLGLAFS

>member
-43 TKTAHVARTAEDDE
+43 TKTAHVTRTEDDSD
-57 NEDEWNEYDVEVS
+57 DEWEEYDVEVS
-70 LKVEDGKFSAITV
+70 LKVEDGKFSEITV
-83 TPGEGYNAES
+83 TPKEGYDEGNA
-93 DSYFA
+93 SYFN
-98 KAVSK
+98 KAYSK
-103 SKGIQK
+103 SKGFKTKLEGQ
-109 MLVGKA
+109 A
-115 ATEDTINGWDSVSG
+115 ATEDTINKWDTVSG
-129 ATRTSKAVKEAALA
+129 ATRTSDAIKKAALE
-143 AIKSANEEV
+143 AIQSAPVAGETV
-152 TVDTT
+152 TIDTA
-157 KLEAAITAAEALK
+157 KLESAIAAAEKLT
-170 EADYTADSWS
+170 ESDYTADSWS

-191 ALTAKESQSAV
+191 ALKAKESQSAV
-202 DTAADELNTAVG
+202 DTAADELNA
-214 NLKKAQ
+214 
-220 AEETKYIVM
+220 
-229 NVPYNAFYEAYNL
+229 
-242 TDKAVWEVEDG
+242 
-253 VDAVSTATT
+253 
-262 NKFKGTTGLAKG
+262 
-274 TYNNGKYIMGVT
+274 
-286 LPVVVSAEDY
+286 
-296 AKLNTSLTES
+296 
-306 DDYYFTTL
+306 
-314 DSEPEAYSKLT
+314 
-325 VNKDG
+325 
-330 SYSFSKVSDAKVSN
+330 
-344 KYLSVTDLDLNA
+344 
-356 GYGDYQVTID
+356 
-366 GLGTKDG
+366 
-373 MKVGENETK
+373 
-382 EYTLYGAILNTTAG
+382 
-396 KSYGM
+396 
-401 TSLENLWVGTKKPNV
+401 
-416 EIAWSIKEGQGLKR
+416 
-430 GHGAGDPFY
+430 
-439 QFSDMNG
+439 
-446 ATLKSVTLITSLG
+446 
-459 VIDVPC
+459 
-465 DIILDKYY
+465 
-473 EGDLSGLTY
+473 
-482 ALENDSKELS
+482 
-492 ISGIPSD
+492 
-499 LKDVKISVSGG
+499 
-510 LATDKEVKN
+510 
-519 GKVELDKAPNAG
+519 
-531 TQYTIT
+531 
-537 ISSSNYPDIT
+537 
-547 RTTSTPITKDEKTE
+547 
-561 LQKWID
+561 
-567 KAVKTEGYEENA
+567 
-579 DLKEHVQ
+579 
-586 EAEEMLKNKEA
+586 
-597 LSYDAEEL
+597 
-605 IGELT
+605 
-610 EKVKATYTS
+610 
-619 VEASATLKGNK
+619 
-630 LEIALQDKELADFE
+630 
-644 NPTYTLSY
+644 
-652 RQGRGM
+652 
-658 TTFASGK
+658 
-665 LENLKVELEKDPT
+665 
-678 VGTDYTLTI
+678 
-687 VSDNY
+687 
-692 QDIKTTVKASEDKT
+692 
-706 ITTTELEAAIAKA
+706 
-719 EALKEA
+719 
-725 DYTADSWSA
+725 
-734 MQTKLTAAKAALTA
+734 
-748 KESQSAVDT
+748 
-757 AADELNTAVKA
+757 AVKA
-768 LKKAEVAKETYVLMN
+768 LKKEEVSKETYVLMN

-808 TRSTLAAGSY
+808 TRSTLVAGSY

-844 YTQITDDSKLSIT
+844 YAQITDDSKLSIT
-857 VNIKGKE
+857 VNMKGKE

-877 SANYSYYILSET
+877 SASYSYYILSET

-938 GLPKTVNTVYGVV
+938 GLPKSVNTVYGVV

-971 TKLAWSTGFVTTSHG
+971 KELAWSTGFVTTSHG
-986 NTLDSKDYE
+986 NTLDSKDYK

-1014 EIGADQYV
+1014 EIDADQYV
-1022 PVKFNGTVA
+1022 PVKFNGTIA

-1043 LTVEGLPGDY
+1043 VTVEGLPDDY

-1111 VFNNESAAL
+1111 VFNSESAAL
-1120 VAAEGYAAEDVT
+1120 VAAEGYVAEDVT
-1132 SYVKKIESV
+1132 SYVKNIESV

-1150 TGKRAVKI
+1150 KGKRGVKI

-1177 GHGFKI
+1177 GQEFKI

-1196 TYTLSQESEYT
+1196 TYTLSKESEYT

-1221 ENVQAAGNTSSSDA
+1221 ENVQAAGDTSSSDA

-1394 HGSESGIKDQA
+1394 NGSESGIKDQA
-1405 LKTAPTAEEAGLKV
+1405 LKTAPSAEEAGLTV

-1490 RCKLP
+1490 RCTLP

-1515 VTYKFQATEENI
+1515 VTYKFQATDENI
-1527 VKASEDKTITTT
+1527 VKASENETITTT
-1539 NLEAA
+1539 ELEAA

-1549 ALKEAEYTAES
+1549 ALKEADYTAES

-1591 NAAIEALVKIEEPA
+1591 NAAVEALVKAEGDKAEEPA

-1625 DYTVDSWK
+1625 DYTADSWK

-1648 KESQEKVDKATDALN
+1648 KESQEKVDKATDELN
-1663 AAIKALVK
+1663 TAIKALVK
-1671 NGNQTGSQN
+1671 NGSQAGNQN
-1680 GSATPTVTKKAGTT
+1680 GNQAGSTTPTVTKKAGTT
-1694 TNGSASKGTS
+1694 TDGSASKGTTSNGTS

>member
-34 SQTAKDGTY
+34 SQTTKDGTY

-143 AIKSANEEV
+143 AIKSANEAV

-157 KLEAAITAAEALK
+157 KLEAAITDAEALK

-202 DTAADELNTAVG
+202 DTAADELNA
-214 NLKKAQ
+214 
-220 AEETKYIVM
+220 
-229 NVPYNAFYEAYNL
+229 
-242 TDKAVWEVEDG
+242 
-253 VDAVSTATT
+253 
-262 NKFKGTTGLAKG
+262 
-274 TYNNGKYIMGVT
+274 
-286 LPVVVSAEDY
+286 
-296 AKLNTSLTES
+296 
-306 DDYYFTTL
+306 
-314 DSEPEAYSKLT
+314 
-325 VNKDG
+325 
-330 SYSFSKVSDAKVSN
+330 
-344 KYLSVTDLDLNA
+344 
-356 GYGDYQVTID
+356 
-366 GLGTKDG
+366 
-373 MKVGENETK
+373 
-382 EYTLYGAILNTTAG
+382 
-396 KSYGM
+396 
-401 TSLENLWVGTKKPNV
+401 
-416 EIAWSIKEGQGLKR
+416 
-430 GHGAGDPFY
+430 
-439 QFSDMNG
+439 
-446 ATLKSVTLITSLG
+446 
-459 VIDVPC
+459 
-465 DIILDKYY
+465 
-473 EGDLSGLTY
+473 
-482 ALENDSKELS
+482 
-492 ISGIPSD
+492 
-499 LKDVKISVSGG
+499 
-510 LATDKEVKN
+510 
-519 GKVELDKAPNAG
+519 
-531 TQYTIT
+531 
-537 ISSSNYPDIT
+537 
-547 RTTSTPITKDEKTE
+547 
-561 LQKWID
+561 
-567 KAVKTEGYEENA
+567 
-579 DLKEHVQ
+579 
-586 EAEEMLKNKEA
+586 
-597 LSYDAEEL
+597 
-605 IGELT
+605 
-610 EKVKATYTS
+610 
-619 VEASATLKGNK
+619 
-630 LEIALQDKELADFE
+630 
-644 NPTYTLSY
+644 
-652 RQGRGM
+652 
-658 TTFASGK
+658 
-665 LENLKVELEKDPT
+665 
-678 VGTDYTLTI
+678 
-687 VSDNY
+687 
-692 QDIKTTVKASEDKT
+692 
-706 ITTTELEAAIAKA
+706 
-719 EALKEA
+719 
-725 DYTADSWSA
+725 
-734 MQTKLTAAKAALTA
+734 
-748 KESQSAVDT
+748 
-757 AADELNTAVKA
+757 AVKA
-768 LKKAEVAKETYVLMN
+768 LKKAEFAKETYVLMN

-808 TRSTLAAGSY
+808 TRSKLVAGSY

-857 VNIKGKE
+857 VNMKGKE

-877 SANYSYYILSET
+877 SASYSYYILSET

-913 AQKLSDASIDF
+913 AQKISDASIDF
-924 TTDTKYGDYELDVN
+924 TTDTKYGDYELDVK

-1104 TTEAVPV
+1104 TKEAVPV

-1132 SYVKKIESV
+1132 SYVKKIKSV

-1221 ENVQAAGNTSSSDA
+1221 ENVQAAGDTSSSDA

-1394 HGSESGIKDQA
+1394 NGSESGIKDQA

-1549 ALKEAEYTAES
+1549 ALKEADYTAES

-1591 NAAIEALVKIEEPA
+1591 NAAVEALVKAEGDKKDDDKTEEPA

-1663 AAIKALVK
+1663 TAIKALVK
-1671 NGNQTGSQN
+1671 NGNQAGSQN

-1694 TNGSASKGTS
+1694 TDGSASKGTS
-1704 GSKAAKTGDPA
+1704 GSKAAKTGDPT

>member
-43 TKTAHVARTAEDDE
+43 TKTAHVTRTEDDSD
-57 NEDEWNEYDVEVS
+57 DEWEEYDVEVS
-70 LKVEDGKFSAITV
+70 LKVEDGKFSEITV
-83 TPGEGYNAES
+83 TPKEGYDEGNAK
-93 DSYFA
+93 YLN
-98 KAVSK
+98 KAYSK
-103 SKGIQK
+103 SKGFKTKLEGQ
-109 MLVGKA
+109 A
-115 ATEDTINGWDSVSG
+115 ATEDTINSWDTVSG
-129 ATRTSKAVKEAALA
+129 ATRTSDAIKKAALE
-143 AIKSANEEV
+143 AIQSAPVAGETV
-152 TVDTT
+152 TIDTA
-157 KLEAAITAAEALK
+157 KLESAIAAAEKLT
-170 EADYTADSWS
+170 ESDYTADSWS

-185 LTAAKA
+185 LNAAKA
-191 ALTAKESQSAV
+191 ALKAKESQSAV
-202 DTAADELNTAVG
+202 DTAV
-214 NLKKAQ
+214 
-220 AEETKYIVM
+220 
-229 NVPYNAFYEAYNL
+229 
-242 TDKAVWEVEDG
+242 
-253 VDAVSTATT
+253 
-262 NKFKGTTGLAKG
+262 
-274 TYNNGKYIMGVT
+274 
-286 LPVVVSAEDY
+286 
-296 AKLNTSLTES
+296 
-306 DDYYFTTL
+306 
-314 DSEPEAYSKLT
+314 
-325 VNKDG
+325 
-330 SYSFSKVSDAKVSN
+330 
-344 KYLSVTDLDLNA
+344 
-356 GYGDYQVTID
+356 
-366 GLGTKDG
+366 
-373 MKVGENETK
+373 
-382 EYTLYGAILNTTAG
+382 
-396 KSYGM
+396 
-401 TSLENLWVGTKKPNV
+401 
-416 EIAWSIKEGQGLKR
+416 
-430 GHGAGDPFY
+430 
-439 QFSDMNG
+439 
-446 ATLKSVTLITSLG
+446 
-459 VIDVPC
+459 
-465 DIILDKYY
+465 
-473 EGDLSGLTY
+473 
-482 ALENDSKELS
+482 
-492 ISGIPSD
+492 
-499 LKDVKISVSGG
+499 
-510 LATDKEVKN
+510 
-519 GKVELDKAPNAG
+519 
-531 TQYTIT
+531 
-537 ISSSNYPDIT
+537 
-547 RTTSTPITKDEKTE
+547 
-561 LQKWID
+561 
-567 KAVKTEGYEENA
+567 
-579 DLKEHVQ
+579 
-586 EAEEMLKNKEA
+586 
-597 LSYDAEEL
+597 
-605 IGELT
+605 
-610 EKVKATYTS
+610 
-619 VEASATLKGNK
+619 
-630 LEIALQDKELADFE
+630 
-644 NPTYTLSY
+644 
-652 RQGRGM
+652 
-658 TTFASGK
+658 
-665 LENLKVELEKDPT
+665 
-678 VGTDYTLTI
+678 
-687 VSDNY
+687 
-692 QDIKTTVKASEDKT
+692 
-706 ITTTELEAAIAKA
+706 
-719 EALKEA
+719 
-725 DYTADSWSA
+725 
-734 MQTKLTAAKAALTA
+734 
-748 KESQSAVDT
+748 
-757 AADELNTAVKA
+757 DELNTAVKA

-832 PVKISDASVLKN
+832 PVKISDASVLKK

-857 VNIKGKE
+857 VNMKGKE

-877 SANYSYYILSET
+877 SASYSYYILSET

-899 ADGSLSFSEVKGAT
+899 ADSSLSFSEVKGAT

-1014 EIGADQYV
+1014 EIDADQYV

-1043 LTVEGLPGDY
+1043 VTVEGLPGDY

-1111 VFNNESAAL
+1111 VFNSESAAL

-1132 SYVKKIESV
+1132 YYVKKIESV
-1141 TVDGTEYAA
+1141 TVDGTEYA
-1150 TGKRAVKI
+1150 
-1158 IKEDGTID
+1158 
-1166 TTAAPFKDAEN
+1166 
-1177 GHGFKI
+1177 
-1183 SVKATGY
+1183 ATGY

-1394 HGSESGIKDQA
+1394 NGSESGIKDQA
-1405 LKTAPTAEEAGLKV
+1405 LKTAPTAEEAGMTV

-1539 NLEAA
+1539 ELEAA

-1549 ALKEAEYTAES
+1549 ALTESDYTAES

-1591 NAAIEALVKIEEPA
+1591 NAAVEALVKAEGDKKEEPT

-1614 VISDAAALKEA
+1614 VISNAAALKEA
-1625 DYTVDSWK
+1625 DYTADSWK

-1648 KESQEKVDKATDALN
+1648 KESQEKVDKATDKLN
-1663 AAIKALVK
+1663 SAIKALVK
-1671 NGNQTGSQN
+1671 NGKQDGSQN

-1694 TNGSASKGTS
+1694 TDGSASKGTS
-1704 GSKAAKTGDPA
+1704 GLKAAKTGDPA